1 MPVYEYSDSDNNF
14 FSAETTDIQRPE
26 PKFGDEKLPTWTEAL
41 NPFSENKV
49 LSDVRDASFRT
60 DNTLGSYL
68 AFTSFNHF
76 EDVEGYN
83 PFENEDEL
91 SGYEGYADKFIHS
104 GSPQETIAI
113 KERINREI
121 QDRKLNTEAGGAGII
136 TSGIM
141 SLLDPVN
148 WAAMSLPFGTMVRGG
163 SIASTAGKFALAN
176 AAGGTIT
183 EAVLSS
189 TQQTRTVE
197 ESLFNIGADAVIGGI
212 LGSAAQLVKNRGKL
226 GDSFKNDLLG
236 EQQIQPQNIP
246 NNIPGD
252 RSIGAAEVFDTTLE
266 QEAMRGPSFINKTT
280 SVSPTGRLGQSPSKA
295 SRQYNQQL
303 AENNFTYEKNIEGIA
318 TPAAVETKVR
328 GYEALIYKQVEST
341 NDHFIAFKKSGGI
354 FNDKKL
360 NYIEFSEQVGDA
372 MRNGDRHAIPE
383 IAEAARSIRPIV
395 ESTRDIMIELGIL
408 DKNVKVS
415 TAESY
420 FPRIYKFDKI
430 ISDRTKFKKIL
441 ADYLEETNQ
450 IAVNKAQGSLDKAV
464 AGIERAE
471 NARPAA
477 DKLGAEIR
485 EAESWSGKKTELLSE
500 VDKNIRLIGEKQAV
514 ADELNTLKGLDKQ
527 TKKQAKRQSQ
537 LERKLSAID
546 SAEQT
551 LPKLQRHLEILDKPR
566 QFRNEHARL
575 SRHANSLTRF
585 DRRRQAAMRRM
596 EPMDREGLEA
606 AADDIINKIIGAPS
620 GIVSRELI
628 PDGLTK
634 HAGFTKARTLNIPDE
649 RIKDFLESDVNYVM
663 ENYIRQVAPE
673 IELTKQFGRV
683 DMADQIKAI
692 TDDYSRMISEFRHPK
707 RESIEKKLASAKF
720 DKDKAKFAKQLDK
733 ISKEESK
740 SRAKLEKRRDADLRD
755 IRAMR
760 DRLLGTYGAPK
771 DPASFFVRAG
781 RVARHVNFLRLLGGM
796 TLSSLPDM
804 ARPIMQHGLRSS
816 LKPLG
821 KMLTNISAMRIAKAD
836 LREMGIGLEYV
847 LSSRS
852 KAFADLSD
860 PYSRRS
866 FLERGLTWSSQKF
879 GNLTLMNQYTDVM
892 KMWTGLI
899 TQSKVL
905 NAAKAVAGGK
915 KLSKKEITKLAHIGI
930 DESMLHRIAEQYS
943 RHGEDLDG
951 LLTGHS
957 HLWDDRVVREAFQSA
972 ILKDVRTTVITPGI
986 GDTPLMMSS
995 ELGKIVMQFK
1005 TFFFATHNRALVSG
1019 IQSGD
1024 ASFYYGALLQVG
1036 LGALVYVLKS
1046 MLAGRDINTEPA
1058 NLVKEGLDWSGMM
1071 GWLGEP
1077 NNVLENLSG
1086 GTYGMSA
1093 LFGAPP
1099 ASRYQSRNGI
1109 GALLGPTFDLGGDI
1123 KNITAGVLNGEFG
1136 DREVRSSRKLLPFQ
1150 NLLYLAPLLNQVED
1164 QLK

>member
-1 MPVYEYSDSDNNF
+1 MPIYEMEPERILPADVNAIQQPEPVYGDN
-14 FSAETTDIQRPE
+14 
-26 PKFGDEKLPTWTEAL
+26 EKPSWYAPL
-41 NPFSENKV
+41 NPLDDSNETKR
-49 LSDVRDASFRT
+49 LRDAAFRI
-60 DNTLGSYL
+60 DNSVGSL
-68 AFTSFNHF
+68 IATMPFNQF
-76 EDVEGYN
+76 EAVDGYN
-83 PFENEDEL
+83 PFEDDNTL
-91 SGYEGYADKFIHS
+91 AGYEDYADAFIHS
-104 GSPQETIAI
+104 QSPLETSAI
-113 KERINREI
+113 KQRIDRQI
-121 QDRKLNTEAGGAGII
+121 QDRTLLAEAGGAGF
-136 TSGIM
+136 TS
-141 SLLDPVN
+141 SLAMGVIDPINV
-148 WAAMSLPFGTMVRGG
+148 AATFIPGGLAVRGG
-163 SIASTAGKFALAN
+163 SVARTAGTLALSN
-176 AAGGTIT
+176 AGAG
-183 EAVLSS
+183 VLSETALS
-189 TQQTRTVE
+189 ATQETRTLT
-197 ESLFNIGADAVIGGI
+197 ESALNVAFDATLGGVM
-212 LGSAAQLVKNRGKL
+212 GSAIQLVKNRGALAAK
-226 GDSFKNDLLG
+226 FRNDVIG
-236 EQQIQPQNIP
+236 EQQTQPQNIP

-266 QEAMRGPSFINKTT
+266 QEAIKGPSFVNRTMN
-280 SVSPTGRLGQSPSKA
+280 VSPVGRVAQSPSKIA
-295 SRQYNQQL
+295 RQVNQQL
-303 AENNFTYEKNIEGIA
+303 TENNFTYAKNEEGIA
-318 TPAAVETKVR
+318 SFGAVETAVR
-328 GYEALIYKQVEST
+328 RFDALVYKQVEST
-341 NDHFIAFKKSGGI
+341 RDYYKQYKQAARTGG
-354 FNDKKL
+354 DTRMSH
-360 NYIEFSEQVGDA
+360 IEFSEAVGDA
-372 MRNGDRHAIPE
+372 MRNGDQHAIPQV
-383 IAEAARSIRPIV
+383 AEAARAIRPIV
-395 ESTRDIMIELGIL
+395 EQTKNHMVELGIL
-408 DKNVKVS
+408 REGVKVT

-430 ISDRTKFKKIL
+430 LSDRSEFKKVI
-441 ADYLEETNQ
+441 ADWLGETNQ

-477 DKLGAEIR
+477 EKLGAEIR

-514 ADELNTLKGLDKQ
+514 ADELSALKGLDKQ
-527 TKKQAKRQSQ
+527 TKKQAKRQAQ

-596 EPMDREGLEA
+596 EPMAREELEA
-606 AADDIINKIIGAPS
+606 AADDIINKIIGAPA
-620 GIVSRELI
+620 GIVPGELI

-673 IELTKQFGRV
+673 IELTKRFGRV
-683 DMADQIKAI
+683 DMDGQIKAI
-692 TDDYSRMISEFRHPK
+692 TEDYNRLISEAATPK
-707 RESIEKKLASAKF
+707 E
-720 DKDKAKFAKQLDK
+720 
-733 ISKEESK
+733 
-740 SRAKLEKRRDADLRD
+740 RAKLEKRREADLRD

-796 TLSSLPDM
+796 TISSLPDM
-804 ARPIMQHGLRSS
+804 ARPIMQHGLRSA

-821 KMLTNISAMRIAKAD
+821 KMMTDISKMRIAKED
-836 LREMGIGLEYV
+836 LREMGIGLEYA

-852 KAFADLSD
+852 KVIADLND

-866 FLERGLTWSSQKF
+866 FLERGLEWSSQKF
-879 GNLTLMNQYTDVM
+879 GNFTLMNQYTDTM
-892 KMWTGLI
+892 KMWSGLI

-930 DESMLHRIAEQYS
+930 DESMLHRIADQYS

-1036 LGALVYVLKS
+1036 LGSLVYVLKS
-1046 MLAGRDINTEPA
+1046 MMAGREINTDPA

-1093 LFGAPP
+1093 MFGGPP

-1123 KNITAGVLNGEFG
+1123 KNITAGVLNGEFD
-1136 DREVRSSRKLLPFQ
+1136 DREVRSVRKLLPFQ
-1150 NLLYLAPLLNQVED
+1150 NLFYLAPLLNQVEE
-1164 QLK
+1164 QMK

>member
-1 MPVYEYSDSDNNF
+1 MPIYEMEPERILPADVNAIQQPEPVYGDN
-14 FSAETTDIQRPE
+14 
-26 PKFGDEKLPTWTEAL
+26 EKPSWYAPL
-41 NPFSENKV
+41 NPLDDSNETKR
-49 LSDVRDASFRT
+49 LRDAAFRI
-60 DNTLGSYL
+60 DNSVGSL
-68 AFTSFNHF
+68 IATIPFNQF
-76 EDVEGYN
+76 EAVEGYN
-83 PFENEDEL
+83 PFEDDNTL
-91 SGYEGYADKFIHS
+91 AGYEDYADAFIHS
-104 GSPQETIAI
+104 QSPLETSAI
-113 KERINREI
+113 KQRIDRQI
-121 QDRKLNTEAGGAGII
+121 QDRKLLAEAGGAGF
-136 TSGIM
+136 TS
-141 SLLDPVN
+141 SLAMGVIDPINV
-148 WAAMSLPFGTMVRGG
+148 AATFIPGGLAVRGG
-163 SIASTAGKFALAN
+163 SVARTAGTLALSN
-176 AAGGTIT
+176 AGAG
-183 EAVLSS
+183 VLSETALS
-189 TQQTRTVE
+189 ATQETRTLT
-197 ESLFNIGADAVIGGI
+197 ESALNVAFDATLGGVM
-212 LGSAAQLVKNRGKL
+212 GSAIQLVKNRGALAAK
-226 GDSFKNDLLG
+226 FRNDVIG
-236 EQQIQPQNIP
+236 EQQTQPQNIP

-266 QEAMRGPSFINKTT
+266 QEAIKGPSFVNRTMN
-280 SVSPTGRLGQSPSKA
+280 VSPVGRVAQSPSKIA
-295 SRQYNQQL
+295 RQVNQQL
-303 AENNFTYEKNIEGIA
+303 AENNFTYAKNEEGIA
-318 TPAAVETKVR
+318 SFGAVETAVR
-328 GYEALIYKQVEST
+328 RFDALIYKQVEST
-341 NDHFIAFKKSGGI
+341 RDYYKQYKQAARTGG
-354 FNDKKL
+354 DTRMSH
-360 NYIEFSEQVGDA
+360 IEFSEAVGDA
-372 MRNGDRHAIPE
+372 MRNGDQHAIPQV
-383 IAEAARSIRPIV
+383 AEAARAIRPIV
-395 ESTRDIMIELGIL
+395 EQTKNHMVELGIL
-408 DKNVKVS
+408 REGVKVT

-430 ISDRTKFKKIL
+430 LSDRSEFKKVI
-441 ADYLEETNQ
+441 ADWLGETNQ
-450 IAVNKAQGSLDKAV
+450 IAVNKAQGSLDKVV

-477 DKLGAEIR
+477 EKLGAEIR

-514 ADELNTLKGLDKQ
+514 ADELSALRRLDKQ
-527 TKKQAKRQSQ
+527 TKKQAKRQAK

-546 SAEQT
+546 SAEQS

-596 EPMDREGLEA
+596 EPMAREELEA
-606 AADDIINKIIGAPS
+606 AADDIINKIIGAPA
-620 GIVSRELI
+620 GIVPGELI

-673 IELTKQFGRV
+673 IELTKRFGRV
-683 DMADQIKAI
+683 DMDGQIKAI
-692 TDDYSRMISEFRHPK
+692 TDDYNRLISEAATPK
-707 RESIEKKLASAKF
+707 E
-720 DKDKAKFAKQLDK
+720 
-733 ISKEESK
+733 
-740 SRAKLEKRRDADLRD
+740 RAKLEKRREADLRD

-796 TLSSLPDM
+796 TISSLPDM
-804 ARPIMQHGLRSS
+804 ARPVMQHGLRSA

-821 KMLTNISAMRIAKAD
+821 KMMTDISKMRIAKAD
-836 LREMGIGLEYV
+836 LREMGIGLEYA

-852 KAFADLSD
+852 KVIADLND

-866 FLERGLTWSSQKF
+866 FLERGLEWSSQKF
-879 GNLTLMNQYTDVM
+879 GNFTLMNQYTDTM
-892 KMWTGLI
+892 KMWSGLI

-905 NAAKAVAGGK
+905 NAANAVAGGK

-930 DESMLHRIAEQYS
+930 DESMLHRIADQYS

-1036 LGALVYVLKS
+1036 LGSLVYVLKS
-1046 MLAGRDINTEPA
+1046 MMAGREINTDPA

-1093 LFGAPP
+1093 MFGGPP

-1123 KNITAGVLNGEFG
+1123 KNITAGVLNGEFD
-1136 DREVRSSRKLLPFQ
+1136 DREVRSVRKLLPFQ
-1150 NLLYLAPLLNQVED
+1150 NLFYLAPLLNQVEE
-1164 QLK
+1164 QMK

>member
-1 MPVYEYSDSDNNF
+1 MPIYEMEPEHILSADVNAIQQPEPVYGDN
-14 FSAETTDIQRPE
+14 
-26 PKFGDEKLPTWTEAL
+26 EKPSWYAPL
-41 NPFSENKV
+41 NPLDDSNETKR
-49 LSDVRDASFRT
+49 LRDAAFRI
-60 DNTLGSYL
+60 DNSVGSL
-68 AFTSFNHF
+68 IATIPFNQF
-76 EDVEGYN
+76 EAVEGYN
-83 PFENEDEL
+83 PFEDDNTL
-91 SGYEGYADKFIHS
+91 AGYEDYADAFIHS
-104 GSPQETIAI
+104 QSPLETSAI
-113 KERINREI
+113 KQRIDRQI
-121 QDRKLNTEAGGAGII
+121 QDRTLLAEAGGAGF
-136 TSGIM
+136 TS
-141 SLLDPVN
+141 SLAMGVIDPINV
-148 WAAMSLPFGTMVRGG
+148 AATFIPGGLAVRGG
-163 SIASTAGKFALAN
+163 SVARTAGTLALSN
-176 AAGGTIT
+176 AGAG
-183 EAVLSS
+183 VLSETALS
-189 TQQTRTVE
+189 ATQETRTLT
-197 ESLFNIGADAVIGGI
+197 ESAFNVAFDATLGGVM
-212 LGSAAQLVKNRGKL
+212 GSAIQLVKNRGALASK
-226 GDSFKNDLLG
+226 FRNDVIG
-236 EQQIQPQNIP
+236 EQQTQPQNIP

-252 RSIGAAEVFDTTLE
+252 RSIGAAEVFNTTLE
-266 QEAMRGPSFINKTT
+266 QEAIKGPSFVNRTMN
-280 SVSPTGRLGQSPSKA
+280 VSPVGRVAQSPSKIA
-295 SRQYNQQL
+295 RQVNQQL
-303 AENNFTYEKNIEGIA
+303 AENNFTYAKNEEGIA
-318 TPAAVETKVR
+318 SFGAVETAVR
-328 GYEALIYKQVEST
+328 RFDALIYKQVEST
-341 NDHFIAFKKSGGI
+341 RDYYKQYKQAARTGG
-354 FNDKKL
+354 DTRMSH
-360 NYIEFSEQVGDA
+360 IEFSEAVGDA
-372 MRNGDRHAIPE
+372 MRNGDQHAIPQV
-383 IAEAARSIRPIV
+383 AEAARAIRPIV
-395 ESTRDIMIELGIL
+395 EQTKNHMVELGIL
-408 DKNVKVS
+408 REGVKVT

-430 ISDRTKFKKIL
+430 LSDRSEFKKVI
-441 ADYLEETNQ
+441 ADWLGETNQ

-514 ADELNTLKGLDKQ
+514 TDELSALRGLEKQ
-527 TKKQAKRQSQ
+527 TKKQAKRQAQ

-566 QFRNEHARL
+566 QFRNEHAKL
-575 SRHANSLTRF
+575 ARHANSLTRF

-596 EPMDREGLEA
+596 EPMAREELEA
-606 AADDIINKIIGAPS
+606 AADDIINKIIGAPA
-620 GIVSRELI
+620 GIVPGDLI

-673 IELTKQFGRV
+673 IELTKRFGRV
-683 DMADQIKAI
+683 DMDGQIKAI
-692 TDDYSRMISEFRHPK
+692 TEDYNRLISE
-707 RESIEKKLASAKF
+707 AAT
-720 DKDKAKFAKQLDK
+720 
-733 ISKEESK
+733 SKE
-740 SRAKLEKRRDADLRD
+740 RAKLEKRRDADLRD

-796 TLSSLPDM
+796 TISSLPDM
-804 ARPIMQHGLRSS
+804 ARPIMQHGLRSA

-821 KMLTNISAMRIAKAD
+821 KMMTDISKMRIAKAD
-836 LREMGIGLEYV
+836 LREMGIGLEYA

-852 KAFADLSD
+852 KVIADLND

-866 FLERGLTWSSQKF
+866 FLERGLEWSSQKF
-879 GNLTLMNQYTDVM
+879 GNFTLMNQYTDTM
-892 KMWTGLI
+892 KMWSGLI

-930 DESMLHRIAEQYS
+930 DESMLHRIADQYS

-957 HLWDDRVVREAFQSA
+957 HMWDDRVVREAFQSA

-1036 LGALVYVLKS
+1036 LGSLVYVLKS
-1046 MLAGRDINTEPA
+1046 MMAGREINTDPA

-1093 LFGAPP
+1093 MFGGPP

-1123 KNITAGVLNGEFG
+1123 KNITAGVLNGEFD
-1136 DREVRSSRKLLPFQ
+1136 DREVRSVRKLLPFQ
-1150 NLLYLAPLLNQVED
+1150 NLFYLAPLLNQVEE
-1164 QLK
+1164 QMK

>member
-1 MPVYEYSDSDNNF
+1 MPIYEMEPERILLADVNAIQQPEPVYGDN
-14 FSAETTDIQRPE
+14 
-26 PKFGDEKLPTWTEAL
+26 EKPSWYAPL
-41 NPFSENKV
+41 NPLDDSNETKR
-49 LSDVRDASFRT
+49 LRDAAFRI
-60 DNTLGSYL
+60 DNSIGSL
-68 AFTSFNHF
+68 IATMPFNQF
-76 EDVEGYN
+76 EAVDGYN
-83 PFENEDEL
+83 PFEDDNTL
-91 SGYEGYADKFIHS
+91 AGYEDYADAFIHS
-104 GSPQETIAI
+104 QSPLETSAI
-113 KERINREI
+113 KQRIDRQI
-121 QDRKLNTEAGGAGII
+121 QDRKLLAEAGGAGF
-136 TSGIM
+136 TS
-141 SLLDPVN
+141 SLAMGVIDPINV
-148 WAAMSLPFGTMVRGG
+148 AATFIPGGLAVRGG
-163 SIASTAGKFALAN
+163 SVARTAGTLALSN
-176 AAGGTIT
+176 AGAG
-183 EAVLSS
+183 VLSETALS
-189 TQQTRTVE
+189 ATQETRTLT
-197 ESLFNIGADAVIGGI
+197 ESALNVTFDATLGGVM
-212 LGSAAQLVKNRGKL
+212 GSAIQLVKNRGALAAK
-226 GDSFKNDLLG
+226 FRNDVIG
-236 EQQIQPQNIP
+236 EQQTQPQNIP

-266 QEAMRGPSFINKTT
+266 QEAIKGPSFVNRTMN
-280 SVSPTGRLGQSPSKA
+280 VSPVGRVAQSPSKIA
-295 SRQYNQQL
+295 RQVNQQL
-303 AENNFTYEKNIEGIA
+303 AENNFTYAKNEEGIA
-318 TPAAVETKVR
+318 SFGAVETAVR
-328 GYEALIYKQVEST
+328 RFDALVYKQVEST
-341 NDHFIAFKKSGGI
+341 RDYYKQYKQAARTGG
-354 FNDKKL
+354 DTRMSH
-360 NYIEFSEQVGDA
+360 IEFSEAVGDA
-372 MRNGDRHAIPE
+372 MRNGDQHAIPQV
-383 IAEAARSIRPIV
+383 AEAARAIRPIV
-395 ESTRDIMIELGIL
+395 EQTKNHMVELGIL
-408 DKNVKVS
+408 REGVKVT

-430 ISDRTKFKKIL
+430 LSDRSEFKKVI
-441 ADYLEETNQ
+441 ADWLGETNQ

-477 DKLGAEIR
+477 EKLGAEIR

-514 ADELNTLKGLDKQ
+514 ADEISALRGLDKQ
-527 TKKQAKRQSQ
+527 TKKQAKRQAQ

-546 SAEQT
+546 SAEQS

-566 QFRNEHARL
+566 QFRNEYARL

-596 EPMDREGLEA
+596 EPMAREELEA
-606 AADDIINKIIGAPS
+606 AADDIINKIIGAPA
-620 GIVSRELI
+620 GIVPGELI

-673 IELTKQFGRV
+673 IELTKRFGRV
-683 DMADQIKAI
+683 DMDGQIKAI
-692 TDDYSRMISEFRHPK
+692 TEDYNRLISEAATPK
-707 RESIEKKLASAKF
+707 E
-720 DKDKAKFAKQLDK
+720 
-733 ISKEESK
+733 
-740 SRAKLEKRRDADLRD
+740 RAKLEKRRDADLRD

-771 DPASFFVRAG
+771 DPSSFFVRAG

-796 TLSSLPDM
+796 TISSLPDM
-804 ARPIMQHGLRSS
+804 ARPIMQHGLRSA

-821 KMLTNISAMRIAKAD
+821 KMMTDISKMRIAKAD
-836 LREMGIGLEYV
+836 LREMGIGLEYA

-852 KAFADLSD
+852 KVIADLND

-866 FLERGLTWSSQKF
+866 FLERGLEWSSQKF
-879 GNLTLMNQYTDVM
+879 GNFTLMNQYTDTM
-892 KMWTGLI
+892 KMWSGLI

-905 NAAKAVAGGK
+905 NAANAIAGGK

-930 DESMLHRIAEQYS
+930 DESMLHRIADQYS

-957 HLWDDRVVREAFQSA
+957 HLWDDRVVREVFQSA

-1036 LGALVYVLKS
+1036 LGSLVYVLKS
-1046 MLAGRDINTEPA
+1046 MMAGREINTDPA
-1058 NLVKEGLDWSGMM
+1058 NLVKEGLDWSGML

-1093 LFGAPP
+1093 MFGGPP

-1123 KNITAGVLNGEFG
+1123 KNITAGVLNGEFD
-1136 DREVRSSRKLLPFQ
+1136 DREVRSVRKLLPFQ
-1150 NLLYLAPLLNQVED
+1150 NLFYLAPFLNQVEE
-1164 QLK
+1164 QMK

>member
-1 MPVYEYSDSDNNF
+1 MPIYEMEPEHILSADVNAIQQPEPVYGDN
-14 FSAETTDIQRPE
+14 
-26 PKFGDEKLPTWTEAL
+26 EKLSWYAPL
-41 NPFSENKV
+41 NPLDDSNETKR
-49 LSDVRDASFRT
+49 LRDAAFRI
-60 DNTLGSYL
+60 DNSVGSL
-68 AFTSFNHF
+68 IATIPFNQF
-76 EDVEGYN
+76 EAVEGYN
-83 PFENEDEL
+83 PFEDDNTL
-91 SGYEGYADKFIHS
+91 AGYEDYADAFIHS
-104 GSPQETIAI
+104 QSPLETSAI
-113 KERINREI
+113 KQRIDRQI
-121 QDRKLNTEAGGAGII
+121 QDRTLLAEAGGAGF
-136 TSGIM
+136 TS
-141 SLLDPVN
+141 SLAMGVIDPINV
-148 WAAMSLPFGTMVRGG
+148 AATFIPGGLAVRGG
-163 SIASTAGKFALAN
+163 SVARTAGTLALSN
-176 AAGGTIT
+176 AGAG
-183 EAVLSS
+183 VLSETALS
-189 TQQTRTVE
+189 ATQETRTLT
-197 ESLFNIGADAVIGGI
+197 ESALNVAFDATLGGVM
-212 LGSAAQLVKNRGKL
+212 GSAIQLVKNRGALSAK
-226 GDSFKNDLLG
+226 FRNDVIG
-236 EQQIQPQNIP
+236 EQQTQPQNIP

-266 QEAMRGPSFINKTT
+266 QEAIKGPSFVNRTMN
-280 SVSPTGRLGQSPSKA
+280 VSPVGRVAQSPSKIA
-295 SRQYNQQL
+295 RQVNQQL
-303 AENNFTYEKNIEGIA
+303 AENNFTYAKNEEGIA
-318 TPAAVETKVR
+318 SFGAVETAVR
-328 GYEALIYKQVEST
+328 RFDALVYKQVEST
-341 NDHFIAFKKSGGI
+341 RDYYKQYKQAARTGG
-354 FNDKKL
+354 DTRMSH
-360 NYIEFSEQVGDA
+360 IEFSEAVGDA
-372 MRNGDRHAIPE
+372 MRNGDQHAIPQV
-383 IAEAARSIRPIV
+383 AEAARAIRPIV
-395 ESTRDIMIELGIL
+395 EQTKNHMVELGIL
-408 DKNVKVS
+408 REGVKVT

-430 ISDRTKFKKIL
+430 LSDRSEFKKVI
-441 ADYLEETNQ
+441 ADWLGETNQ

-477 DKLGAEIR
+477 EKLGAEIR

-514 ADELNTLKGLDKQ
+514 ADELSALRRLDKQ
-527 TKKQAKRQSQ
+527 TKKQAKRQAQ

-546 SAEQT
+546 SAEQS

-585 DRRRQAAMRRM
+585 DRRRQVAMRRM

-606 AADDIINKIIGAPS
+606 AADDIINKIIGAPA
-620 GIVSRELI
+620 GIVPGELI

-673 IELTKQFGRV
+673 IELTKRFGRV
-683 DMADQIKAI
+683 DMDGQIKAI
-692 TDDYSRMISEFRHPK
+692 TEDYNRLISEAVTPK
-707 RESIEKKLASAKF
+707 E
-720 DKDKAKFAKQLDK
+720 
-733 ISKEESK
+733 
-740 SRAKLEKRRDADLRD
+740 RAKLEKRREADLRD

-796 TLSSLPDM
+796 TISSLPDM
-804 ARPIMQHGLRSS
+804 ARPIMQHGLRSA

-821 KMLTNISAMRIAKAD
+821 KMMTDISKMRIAKAD
-836 LREMGIGLEYV
+836 LREMGIGLEYA

-852 KAFADLSD
+852 KVIADLND

-866 FLERGLTWSSQKF
+866 FLERGLEWSSQKF
-879 GNLTLMNQYTDVM
+879 GNFTLMNQYTDTM
-892 KMWTGLI
+892 KMWSGLI

-905 NAAKAVAGGK
+905 NAAKAIAGGK
-915 KLSKKEITKLAHIGI
+915 KLSKKEITKLGHIGI
-930 DESMLHRIAEQYS
+930 DESMLRRIAEQYS
-943 RHGEDLDG
+943 RHGEDLG
-951 LLTGHS
+951 GMLTGHS
-957 HLWDDRVVREAFQSA
+957 HLWDDRVVREAFQNA
-972 ILKDVRTTVITPGI
+972 VLKDVRTTVITPGI

-1036 LGALVYVLKS
+1036 LGSLVYVLKS
-1046 MLAGRDINTEPA
+1046 MMAGREINTDPA

-1093 LFGAPP
+1093 MFGGPP

-1123 KNITAGVLNGEFG
+1123 KNITAGVLNGEFD
-1136 DREVRSSRKLLPFQ
+1136 DREVRSVRKLLPFQ
-1150 NLLYLAPLLNQVED
+1150 NLFYLAPLLNQVEE

>member
-1 MPVYEYSDSDNNF
+1 MPIYEMEPERILPADVNAIQQPEPVYGDN
-14 FSAETTDIQRPE
+14 
-26 PKFGDEKLPTWTEAL
+26 EKPSWYAPL
-41 NPFSENKV
+41 NPLDDSNETKR
-49 LSDVRDASFRT
+49 LRDAAFRI
-60 DNTLGSYL
+60 DNSVGSL
-68 AFTSFNHF
+68 IATMPFNQF
-76 EDVEGYN
+76 EAVDGYN
-83 PFENEDEL
+83 PFEDDNTL
-91 SGYEGYADKFIHS
+91 AGYEDYADAFIHS
-104 GSPQETIAI
+104 QSPLETSAI
-113 KERINREI
+113 KQRIDRQI
-121 QDRKLNTEAGGAGII
+121 QDRKLLAEAGGAGF
-136 TSGIM
+136 TS
-141 SLLDPVN
+141 SLAMGVIDPINV
-148 WAAMSLPFGTMVRGG
+148 AATFIPGGLAVRGG
-163 SIASTAGKFALAN
+163 SVARTAGTLALSN
-176 AAGGTIT
+176 AGAG
-183 EAVLSS
+183 VLSETALS
-189 TQQTRTVE
+189 ATQETRTLT
-197 ESLFNIGADAVIGGI
+197 ESALNVTFDATLGGVM
-212 LGSAAQLVKNRGKL
+212 GSAIQLVKNRGALAAK
-226 GDSFKNDLLG
+226 FRNDVIG
-236 EQQIQPQNIP
+236 EQQTQPQNIP

-266 QEAMRGPSFINKTT
+266 QEAIKGPSFVNRTMN
-280 SVSPTGRLGQSPSKA
+280 VSPVGRVAQSPSKIA
-295 SRQYNQQL
+295 RQVNQQL
-303 AENNFTYEKNIEGIA
+303 AENNFTYAKNEEGIA
-318 TPAAVETKVR
+318 SFGAVETAVR
-328 GYEALIYKQVEST
+328 RFDALVYKQVEST
-341 NDHFIAFKKSGGI
+341 RDYYKQYKQAARTGG
-354 FNDKKL
+354 DTRMSH
-360 NYIEFSEQVGDA
+360 IEFSEAVGDA
-372 MRNGDRHAIPE
+372 MRNGDQHAIPQV
-383 IAEAARSIRPIV
+383 AEAARAIRPIV
-395 ESTRDIMIELGIL
+395 EQTKNNMVELGIL
-408 DKNVKVS
+408 REGVKVT

-430 ISDRTKFKKIL
+430 LSDRSEFKKVI
-441 ADYLEETNQ
+441 ADWLGETNQ

-477 DKLGAEIR
+477 EKLGAEIR

-514 ADELNTLKGLDKQ
+514 ADELSALRGLDKQ
-527 TKKQAKRQSQ
+527 TKKQAKRQAQ

-596 EPMDREGLEA
+596 EPMAREELEA
-606 AADDIINKIIGAPS
+606 AADDIINKIIGAPA
-620 GIVSRELI
+620 GIVPGELI

-673 IELTKQFGRV
+673 IELTKRFGRV
-683 DMADQIKAI
+683 DMDGQIKAI
-692 TDDYSRMISEFRHPK
+692 TEDYNRLISEAATPK
-707 RESIEKKLASAKF
+707 E
-720 DKDKAKFAKQLDK
+720 
-733 ISKEESK
+733 
-740 SRAKLEKRRDADLRD
+740 RAKLEKRRDADLRD

-796 TLSSLPDM
+796 TISSLPDM
-804 ARPIMQHGLRSS
+804 ARPIMQHGLRSA

-821 KMLTNISAMRIAKAD
+821 KMMTDISKMRIAKAD
-836 LREMGIGLEYV
+836 LREMGIGLEYA

-852 KAFADLSD
+852 KVIADLND

-866 FLERGLTWSSQKF
+866 FLERGLEWSSQKF
-879 GNLTLMNQYTDVM
+879 GNFTLMNQYTDTM
-892 KMWTGLI
+892 KMWSGLI

-905 NAAKAVAGGK
+905 NAANVVAGGK

-930 DESMLHRIAEQYS
+930 DESMLHRIADQYR

-957 HLWDDRVVREAFQSA
+957 HLWDDRVVREAFQNA
-972 ILKDVRTTVITPGI
+972 VLKDVRTTVITPGI

-1036 LGALVYVLKS
+1036 LGSLVYVLKS
-1046 MLAGRDINTEPA
+1046 MMAGREINTDPA

-1093 LFGAPP
+1093 MFGGPP

-1123 KNITAGVLNGEFG
+1123 KNITAGVLNGEFD
-1136 DREVRSSRKLLPFQ
+1136 DREVRSVRKLLPFQ
-1150 NLLYLAPLLNQVED
+1150 NLFYLAPLLNQVEE

>member
-1 MPVYEYSDSDNNF
+1 MPIYEMEPERVLSADVNAMQQPEPVYGDN
-14 FSAETTDIQRPE
+14 
-26 PKFGDEKLPTWTEAL
+26 EKPSWYAPL
-41 NPFSENKV
+41 NPLDDSNETKR
-49 LSDVRDASFRT
+49 LRDAAFRI
-60 DNTLGSYL
+60 DNSIGSL
-68 AFTSFNHF
+68 IATIPFNQF
-76 EDVEGYN
+76 EAVEGYN
-83 PFENEDEL
+83 PFEDDNTL
-91 SGYEGYADKFIHS
+91 AGYEDYADAFIHS
-104 GSPQETIAI
+104 QSPLETSAI
-113 KERINREI
+113 KQRIDRQI
-121 QDRKLNTEAGGAGII
+121 QDRTLLAEAGGAGF
-136 TSGIM
+136 TS
-141 SLLDPVN
+141 SLAMGVIDPINV
-148 WAAMSLPFGTMVRGG
+148 AATFIPGGLAVRGG
-163 SIASTAGKFALAN
+163 SVARTAGTLALSN
-176 AAGGTIT
+176 AAAG
-183 EAVLSS
+183 VLSETALS
-189 TQQTRTVE
+189 ATQETRTLT
-197 ESLFNIGADAVIGGI
+197 ESALNVAFDATLGGVM
-212 LGSAAQLVKNRGKL
+212 GSAIQLVKNRGALAAK
-226 GDSFKNDLLG
+226 FRNDVIG
-236 EQQIQPQNIP
+236 EQQTQPQNIP

-266 QEAMRGPSFINKTT
+266 QEAIKGPSFVNRTMN
-280 SVSPTGRLGQSPSKA
+280 VSPVGRVAQSPSKIA
-295 SRQYNQQL
+295 RQVNQQL
-303 AENNFTYEKNIEGIA
+303 AENNFTYAKNEEGIA
-318 TPAAVETKVR
+318 SFGAVETAVR
-328 GYEALIYKQVEST
+328 RFDALIYKQVEST
-341 NDHFIAFKKSGGI
+341 RDYYKQYKQAARTGGDTRMSHI
-354 FNDKKL
+354 Q
-360 NYIEFSEQVGDA
+360 FSEAVGDA
-372 MRNGDRHAIPE
+372 MRNGDQHAIPQV
-383 IAEAARSIRPIV
+383 AEAARAIRPIV
-395 ESTRDIMIELGIL
+395 EQTKDHMVELGIL
-408 DKNVKVS
+408 REGVKVT

-430 ISDRTKFKKIL
+430 LSDRSEFKKVI
-441 ADYLEETNQ
+441 ADWLGETNQ

-477 DKLGAEIR
+477 EKLGAEIR

-500 VDKNIRLIGEKQAV
+500 VDKNVRLIGEKQAV
-514 ADELNTLKGLDKQ
+514 TDELSALIGLEKQ
-527 TKKQAKRQSQ
+527 TKKQAKRQAQ

-546 SAEQT
+546 NAEQT

-596 EPMDREGLEA
+596 EPMAREELEA
-606 AADDIINKIIGAPS
+606 AADDIINKIIGAPA
-620 GIVSRELI
+620 GIVPGELI

-673 IELTKQFGRV
+673 IELTKRFGRV
-683 DMADQIKAI
+683 DMDGQIKAI
-692 TDDYSRMISEFRHPK
+692 TEDYNRLISEAATPK
-707 RESIEKKLASAKF
+707 E
-720 DKDKAKFAKQLDK
+720 
-733 ISKEESK
+733 
-740 SRAKLEKRRDADLRD
+740 RAKLEKRRDADLRD

-796 TLSSLPDM
+796 TISSLPDM
-804 ARPIMQHGLRSS
+804 ARPIMQHGLRSA

-821 KMLTNISAMRIAKAD
+821 KMMTDISKMRIAKAD
-836 LREMGIGLEYV
+836 LREMGIGLEYA

-852 KAFADLSD
+852 KVIADLND

-866 FLERGLTWSSQKF
+866 FLERGLEWSSQKF
-879 GNLTLMNQYTDVM
+879 GNFTLMNQYTDTM
-892 KMWTGLI
+892 KMWSGLI

-930 DESMLHRIAEQYS
+930 DESMLHRIADQYS

-1036 LGALVYVLKS
+1036 LGSLVYVLKS
-1046 MLAGRDINTEPA
+1046 MMAGREINTDPA

-1093 LFGAPP
+1093 MFGGPP

-1123 KNITAGVLNGEFG
+1123 KNITAGVLNGEFD
-1136 DREVRSSRKLLPFQ
+1136 DREVRSVRKLLPFQ
-1150 NLLYLAPLLNQVED
+1150 NLFYLAPLLNQVEE
-1164 QLK
+1164 QMK

>member
-1 MPVYEYSDSDNNF
+1 MPIYEMEPERILPADVSAIQQHEPVYGDN
-14 FSAETTDIQRPE
+14 
-26 PKFGDEKLPTWTEAL
+26 EKPSWYAPL
-41 NPFSENKV
+41 NPLDDSNDTKR
-49 LSDVRDASFRT
+49 LRDAAFRI
-60 DNTLGSYL
+60 DNSVGSL
-68 AFTSFNHF
+68 IAAIPFNQF
-76 EDVEGYN
+76 EAVEGYN
-83 PFENEDEL
+83 PFEDDNTL
-91 SGYEGYADKFIHS
+91 AGYEDYADAFIHS
-104 GSPQETIAI
+104 QSPLETSAI
-113 KERINREI
+113 KQRIDRQI
-121 QDRKLNTEAGGAGII
+121 QDRTLLAEAGGAGF
-136 TSGIM
+136 TS
-141 SLLDPVN
+141 SLAMGVIDPINV
-148 WAAMSLPFGTMVRGG
+148 AATFIPGGLAVRGG
-163 SIASTAGKFALAN
+163 SVARTAGTLALSN
-176 AAGGTIT
+176 AGAG
-183 EAVLSS
+183 VLSETALS
-189 TQQTRTVE
+189 ATQETRTLT
-197 ESLFNIGADAVIGGI
+197 ESALNVAFDATLGGVM
-212 LGSAAQLVKNRGKL
+212 GSAIQLVKNRGALAAK
-226 GDSFKNDLLG
+226 FRNDVIG
-236 EQQIQPQNIP
+236 EQQTQPQNIP

-266 QEAMRGPSFINKTT
+266 QEAIKGPSFVNRTMN
-280 SVSPTGRLGQSPSKA
+280 VSPVGRVAQSPSKIA
-295 SRQYNQQL
+295 RQVNQQL
-303 AENNFTYEKNIEGIA
+303 AENNFTYAKNEEGIA
-318 TPAAVETKVR
+318 SFGAVETAVR
-328 GYEALIYKQVEST
+328 RFDALIYKQVEST
-341 NDHFIAFKKSGGI
+341 RDYYKQYKQAVRTGG
-354 FNDKKL
+354 DTRMSH
-360 NYIEFSEQVGDA
+360 IEFSEAVGDA
-372 MRNGDRHAIPE
+372 MRNGDQHAIPQV
-383 IAEAARSIRPIV
+383 AEAARAIRPIV
-395 ESTRDIMIELGIL
+395 EQTKNHMVELGIL
-408 DKNVKVS
+408 REGVKVT

-430 ISDRTKFKKIL
+430 LSDRSEFKKVI
-441 ADYLEETNQ
+441 ADWLGETNQ

-477 DKLGAEIR
+477 EKLGAEIR

-500 VDKNIRLIGEKQAV
+500 IDKNIRLIGEKQAV
-514 ADELNTLKGLDKQ
+514 TDELSALRGLEKQ
-527 TKKQAKRQSQ
+527 TKKQAKRQAQ

-551 LPKLQRHLEILDKPR
+551 LPKLQRHLDILDKPR

-596 EPMDREGLEA
+596 EPMAREEIEA
-606 AADDIINKIIGAPS
+606 AADDIINKIIGAPA
-620 GIVSRELI
+620 GIVPGELI

-673 IELTKQFGRV
+673 IELTKRFGRV
-683 DMADQIKAI
+683 DMDGQIKAI
-692 TDDYSRMISEFRHPK
+692 TEDYNRLISEAATPK
-707 RESIEKKLASAKF
+707 E
-720 DKDKAKFAKQLDK
+720 
-733 ISKEESK
+733 
-740 SRAKLEKRRDADLRD
+740 RAKLEKRREADLRD

-796 TLSSLPDM
+796 TISSLPDM
-804 ARPIMQHGLRSS
+804 ARPIMQHGLRSA

-821 KMLTNISAMRIAKAD
+821 KMMTDISKMRIAKAD
-836 LREMGIGLEYV
+836 LREMGIGLEYA

-852 KAFADLSD
+852 KVIADLND

-866 FLERGLTWSSQKF
+866 FLERGLEWSSQKF
-879 GNLTLMNQYTDVM
+879 GNFTLMNQYTDTM
-892 KMWTGLI
+892 KMWSGII

-905 NAAKAVAGGK
+905 NAANAVAGGK

-930 DESMLHRIAEQYS
+930 DESMLHRIADQYS

-1036 LGALVYVLKS
+1036 LGSLVYVLKS
-1046 MLAGRDINTEPA
+1046 MMAGREINTDPA

-1093 LFGAPP
+1093 MFGGPP

-1123 KNITAGVLNGEFG
+1123 KNITAGVLNGEFD
-1136 DREVRSSRKLLPFQ
+1136 DREVRSVRKLLPFQ
-1150 NLLYLAPLLNQVED
+1150 NLFYLAPLLNQVEE
-1164 QLK
+1164 QMK

>member
-1 MPVYEYSDSDNNF
+1 MPIYEMEPERILPADVNAMQQPEPVYGNN
-14 FSAETTDIQRPE
+14 
-26 PKFGDEKLPTWTEAL
+26 EKPSWYAPL
-41 NPFSENKV
+41 NPLDDSNETKR
-49 LSDVRDASFRT
+49 LRDAAFRI
-60 DNTLGSYL
+60 DNSVGSL
-68 AFTSFNHF
+68 IATMPFNQF
-76 EDVEGYN
+76 EAVEGYN
-83 PFENEDEL
+83 PFEDDNTL
-91 SGYEGYADKFIHS
+91 AGYEDYADAFIHS
-104 GSPQETIAI
+104 QSPLETSAI
-113 KERINREI
+113 KQRIDRQI
-121 QDRKLNTEAGGAGII
+121 QDRTLLAEAGGAGF
-136 TSGIM
+136 TS
-141 SLLDPVN
+141 SLAMGVIDPINV
-148 WAAMSLPFGTMVRGG
+148 AATFIPGGLAVRGG
-163 SIASTAGKFALAN
+163 SVARTAGTLALSN
-176 AAGGTIT
+176 AGAG
-183 EAVLSS
+183 VLSEAALS
-189 TQQTRTVE
+189 ATQETRTLT
-197 ESLFNIGADAVIGGI
+197 ESALNVAFDATLGGVM
-212 LGSAAQLVKNRGKL
+212 GSAIQLVKNRGALAAK
-226 GDSFKNDLLG
+226 FRNDVIG
-236 EQQIQPQNIP
+236 EQQTQPQNIP

-266 QEAMRGPSFINKTT
+266 QEAIKGPSFVNRTMN
-280 SVSPTGRLGQSPSKA
+280 VSPVGRVAQSPSKIA
-295 SRQYNQQL
+295 RQVNQQL
-303 AENNFTYEKNIEGIA
+303 AENNFTYAKNEEGIA
-318 TPAAVETKVR
+318 SFGAVETAVR
-328 GYEALIYKQVEST
+328 RFDALIYKQVEST
-341 NDHFIAFKKSGGI
+341 RDYYKQYKQAARTGG
-354 FNDKKL
+354 DTRMSH
-360 NYIEFSEQVGDA
+360 IEFSEAVGDA
-372 MRNGDRHAIPE
+372 MRNGDQHAIPQV
-383 IAEAARSIRPIV
+383 AEAARAIRPIV
-395 ESTRDIMIELGIL
+395 EQTKNHMVELGIL
-408 DKNVKVS
+408 REGVKVT

-430 ISDRTKFKKIL
+430 LSDRTAFKKVI
-441 ADYLEETNQ
+441 ADWLGEANQ

-477 DKLGAEIR
+477 EKLGAEIR

-500 VDKNIRLIGEKQAV
+500 VDKNVRLIGEKQAV
-514 ADELNTLKGLDKQ
+514 ADELSALRRLEKQ
-527 TKKQAKRQSQ
+527 TKKQAKRRAQ

-566 QFRNEHARL
+566 QFRNEYARL

-606 AADDIINKIIGAPS
+606 AADDIINKIIGAPA
-620 GIVSRELI
+620 GIVPGELI

-673 IELTKQFGRV
+673 IELTKRFGRV
-683 DMADQIKAI
+683 DMDGQIKAI
-692 TDDYSRMISEFRHPK
+692 TEDYNRLISEAATPK
-707 RESIEKKLASAKF
+707 E
-720 DKDKAKFAKQLDK
+720 
-733 ISKEESK
+733 
-740 SRAKLEKRRDADLRD
+740 RAKLEKRRDADLRD

-796 TLSSLPDM
+796 TISSLPDM
-804 ARPIMQHGLRSS
+804 ARPIMQHGLRSA

-821 KMLTNISAMRIAKAD
+821 KMMADISKMRIAKAD
-836 LREMGIGLEYV
+836 LREMGIGLEYA

-852 KAFADLSD
+852 KVIADLND

-866 FLERGLTWSSQKF
+866 FLERGLEWSSQKF
-879 GNLTLMNQYTDVM
+879 GNFTLMNQYTDTM
-892 KMWTGLI
+892 KMWSGLI

-905 NAAKAVAGGK
+905 NAAKSVAGGK

-930 DESMLHRIAEQYS
+930 DESMLHRIADQYS

-957 HLWDDRVVREAFQSA
+957 HLWDDRVVREVFQSA

-1036 LGALVYVLKS
+1036 LGSLVYVLKS
-1046 MLAGRDINTEPA
+1046 MMAGREINTDPA

-1077 NNVLENLSG
+1077 NNALENLSG

-1093 LFGAPP
+1093 MFGGPP

-1123 KNITAGVLNGEFG
+1123 KNITAGVLNGEFD
-1136 DREVRSSRKLLPFQ
+1136 DREVRSVRKLLPFQ
-1150 NLLYLAPLLNQVED
+1150 NLFYLAPLLNQVEE
-1164 QLK
+1164 QMK

>member
-1 MPVYEYSDSDNNF
+1 MPIYEMEPERILPADVNAIQQPEPVYGDN
-14 FSAETTDIQRPE
+14 
-26 PKFGDEKLPTWTEAL
+26 EKPSWYAPL
-41 NPFSENKV
+41 NPLDDSNDTKR
-49 LSDVRDASFRT
+49 LRDAAFRI
-60 DNTLGSYL
+60 DNSVGSL
-68 AFTSFNHF
+68 IATIPFNQF
-76 EDVEGYN
+76 EAVEGYN
-83 PFENEDEL
+83 PFEDDNTL
-91 SGYEGYADKFIHS
+91 AGYEDYADAFIHS
-104 GSPQETIAI
+104 QSPLETSAI
-113 KERINREI
+113 KQRIDRQI
-121 QDRKLNTEAGGAGII
+121 QDRTLLAEAGGAGF
-136 TSGIM
+136 TS
-141 SLLDPVN
+141 SLAMGMIDPINV
-148 WAAMSLPFGTMVRGG
+148 AATFIPGGLAVRGG
-163 SIASTAGKFALAN
+163 SVARTAGTLALSN
-176 AAGGTIT
+176 AGAG
-183 EAVLSS
+183 VLSETALS
-189 TQQTRTVE
+189 ATQETRTLT
-197 ESLFNIGADAVIGGI
+197 ESALNVAFDATLGGVM
-212 LGSAAQLVKNRGKL
+212 GSAIQLVKNRGALAAK
-226 GDSFKNDLLG
+226 FRNDVIG
-236 EQQIQPQNIP
+236 EQQTQPQNIP

-252 RSIGAAEVFDTTLE
+252 RSIGAAEVSDTTLE
-266 QEAMRGPSFINKTT
+266 QEAIKGPSFVNRTMN
-280 SVSPTGRLGQSPSKA
+280 VSPVGRVAQSPSKIA
-295 SRQYNQQL
+295 RQVNQQL
-303 AENNFTYEKNIEGIA
+303 AENNFTYAKNEEGIA
-318 TPAAVETKVR
+318 SFGAVETAVR
-328 GYEALIYKQVEST
+328 RFDALIYKQVEST
-341 NDHFIAFKKSGGI
+341 RDYYKQYKQAARTGG
-354 FNDKKL
+354 DTRMSH
-360 NYIEFSEQVGDA
+360 IEFSEAVGDA
-372 MRNGDRHAIPE
+372 MRNGDQHAIPQV
-383 IAEAARSIRPIV
+383 AEAARAIRPIV
-395 ESTRDIMIELGIL
+395 EQTKNHMVELGIL
-408 DKNVKVS
+408 REGVKVT

-430 ISDRTKFKKIL
+430 LSDRSEFKKVI
-441 ADYLEETNQ
+441 ADWLGETNQ

-514 ADELNTLKGLDKQ
+514 ADELSVLRRLDKQ
-527 TKKQAKRQSQ
+527 TKKQAKRQAQ

-546 SAEQT
+546 SAEQS

-606 AADDIINKIIGAPS
+606 AADDIINKIIGAPA
-620 GIVSRELI
+620 GIVPGELI

-673 IELTKQFGRV
+673 IELTKRFGRV
-683 DMADQIKAI
+683 DMDGQIKAI
-692 TDDYSRMISEFRHPK
+692 TEDYNRLISEAATPK
-707 RESIEKKLASAKF
+707 E
-720 DKDKAKFAKQLDK
+720 
-733 ISKEESK
+733 
-740 SRAKLEKRRDADLRD
+740 RAKLEKRREADLRD

-771 DPASFFVRAG
+771 DTASFFVRAG

-796 TLSSLPDM
+796 TISSLPDM
-804 ARPIMQHGLRSS
+804 ARPIMQHGLRSA

-821 KMLTNISAMRIAKAD
+821 KMMTDISKMRIAKAD
-836 LREMGIGLEYV
+836 LREMGIGLEYA

-852 KAFADLSD
+852 KVIADLND

-866 FLERGLTWSSQKF
+866 FLERGLEWSSQKF
-879 GNLTLMNQYTDVM
+879 GNFTLMNQYTDTM
-892 KMWTGLI
+892 KMWSGLI

-905 NAAKAVAGGK
+905 NAANVVAGGK

-930 DESMLHRIAEQYS
+930 DESMLHRIADQYS

-1036 LGALVYVLKS
+1036 LGSLVYVLKS
-1046 MLAGRDINTEPA
+1046 MMAGREINTDPA

-1093 LFGAPP
+1093 MFGGPP

-1123 KNITAGVLNGEFG
+1123 KNITAGVLNGEFD
-1136 DREVRSSRKLLPFQ
+1136 DREVRSVRKLLPFQ
-1150 NLLYLAPLLNQVED
+1150 NLFYLAPLLNQVEE
-1164 QLK
+1164 QMK

>member
-1 MPVYEYSDSDNNF
+1 MPIYEMEPERILPADVNAIQLPEPVYGDN
-14 FSAETTDIQRPE
+14 
-26 PKFGDEKLPTWTEAL
+26 EKPSWYAPL
-41 NPFSENKV
+41 NPLDDSNETKH
-49 LSDVRDASFRT
+49 LRDAAFRI
-60 DNTLGSYL
+60 DNSVGSL
-68 AFTSFNHF
+68 IATMPFNQF
-76 EDVEGYN
+76 EAVDGYN
-83 PFENEDEL
+83 PFEDDNTL
-91 SGYEGYADKFIHS
+91 AGYEDYADAFIHS
-104 GSPQETIAI
+104 QSPLETSAI
-113 KERINREI
+113 KQRIDRQI
-121 QDRKLNTEAGGAGII
+121 QDRKLLAEAGGAGF
-136 TSGIM
+136 TS
-141 SLLDPVN
+141 SLAMGVIDPINV
-148 WAAMSLPFGTMVRGG
+148 AATFIPGGLAVRGG
-163 SIASTAGKFALAN
+163 SVARTAGTLALSN
-176 AAGGTIT
+176 AGAG
-183 EAVLSS
+183 VLSETALS
-189 TQQTRTVE
+189 ATQETRTLT
-197 ESLFNIGADAVIGGI
+197 ESALNVAFDATLGGVM
-212 LGSAAQLVKNRGKL
+212 GSAIQLVKNRGALAAKL
-226 GDSFKNDLLG
+226 RNDVIG
-236 EQQIQPQNIP
+236 EQQTQQQNIP

-266 QEAMRGPSFINKTT
+266 QEAIKGPSFVNRTMN
-280 SVSPTGRLGQSPSKA
+280 VSPVGRVAQSPSKIA
-295 SRQYNQQL
+295 RQVNQQL
-303 AENNFTYEKNIEGIA
+303 AENNFTYAKNEEGIA
-318 TPAAVETKVR
+318 SFGAVETAVR
-328 GYEALIYKQVEST
+328 RFDALVYKQVEST
-341 NDHFIAFKKSGGI
+341 RDYYKQYKQAARTGG
-354 FNDKKL
+354 DTRMSH
-360 NYIEFSEQVGDA
+360 IEFSEAVGDA
-372 MRNGDRHAIPE
+372 MRNGDQHAIPQV
-383 IAEAARSIRPIV
+383 AEAARAIRPIV
-395 ESTRDIMIELGIL
+395 EQTKNHMVELGIL
-408 DKNVKVS
+408 REGVKVT

-430 ISDRTKFKKIL
+430 LSDRSEFKKVI
-441 ADYLEETNQ
+441 ADWLGETNQ

-477 DKLGAEIR
+477 EKLGAEIR

-514 ADELNTLKGLDKQ
+514 ADELSALRGLDKQ
-527 TKKQAKRQSQ
+527 TKKQAKRQAQ

-546 SAEQT
+546 SAEQS

-566 QFRNEHARL
+566 QFRNEYARL

-596 EPMDREGLEA
+596 EPMAREELEA
-606 AADDIINKIIGAPS
+606 AADDIINKIIGAPA
-620 GIVSRELI
+620 GIVPGELI

-649 RIKDFLESDVNYVM
+649 RIKNFLESDVNYVM

-673 IELTKQFGRV
+673 IELTKRFGRV
-683 DMADQIKAI
+683 DMDGQIKAI
-692 TDDYSRMISEFRHPK
+692 TEDYNRLISEAATPK
-707 RESIEKKLASAKF
+707 E
-720 DKDKAKFAKQLDK
+720 
-733 ISKEESK
+733 
-740 SRAKLEKRRDADLRD
+740 RAKLEKRRDADLRD

-771 DPASFFVRAG
+771 DPSSFFVRAG

-796 TLSSLPDM
+796 TISSLPDI
-804 ARPIMQHGLRSS
+804 ARPIMQHGLRSA

-821 KMLTNISAMRIAKAD
+821 KMMTDISKMRIAKAD
-836 LREMGIGLEYV
+836 LREMGIGLEYA

-852 KAFADLSD
+852 KVIADLND

-866 FLERGLTWSSQKF
+866 FLERGLEWSSQKF
-879 GNLTLMNQYTDVM
+879 GNFTLMNQYTDTM
-892 KMWTGLI
+892 KMWSGLI

-905 NAAKAVAGGK
+905 NAANAIASGK

-930 DESMLHRIAEQYS
+930 DESMLHRIADQYS

-957 HLWDDRVVREAFQSA
+957 HLWDDRVVREVFQSA

-1036 LGALVYVLKS
+1036 LGSLVYVLKS
-1046 MLAGRDINTEPA
+1046 MMAGREINTDPA

-1093 LFGAPP
+1093 MFGGPP

-1123 KNITAGVLNGEFG
+1123 KNITAGVLNGEFD
-1136 DREVRSSRKLLPFQ
+1136 DREVRSVRKLLPFQ
-1150 NLLYLAPLLNQVED
+1150 NLFYLAPLLNQVEERM
-1164 QLK
+1164 K

>member
-1 MPVYEYSDSDNNF
+1 MPIYEMEPERILPADVNAIQQPEPVYGDN
-14 FSAETTDIQRPE
+14 
-26 PKFGDEKLPTWTEAL
+26 EKPSWYAPL
-41 NPFSENKV
+41 NPLDDSNETKR
-49 LSDVRDASFRT
+49 LRDAAFRI
-60 DNTLGSYL
+60 DNSVGSL
-68 AFTSFNHF
+68 IATIPFNQF
-76 EDVEGYN
+76 EAAEGYN
-83 PFENEDEL
+83 PFEDDNTL
-91 SGYEGYADKFIHS
+91 AGYEDYADAFIHS
-104 GSPQETIAI
+104 QSPLETSAI
-113 KERINREI
+113 KQRIDRQI
-121 QDRKLNTEAGGAGII
+121 QDRKLLAEAGGAGF
-136 TSGIM
+136 TS
-141 SLLDPVN
+141 SLAMGVIDPINV
-148 WAAMSLPFGTMVRGG
+148 AATFIPGGLAVRGG
-163 SIASTAGKFALAN
+163 SVARTAGTLALSN
-176 AAGGTIT
+176 AGAG
-183 EAVLSS
+183 VLSETALS
-189 TQQTRTVE
+189 ATQETRTLT
-197 ESLFNIGADAVIGGI
+197 ESALNVAFDATLGGVM
-212 LGSAAQLVKNRGKL
+212 GSAIQLVKNRGALSAK
-226 GDSFKNDLLG
+226 FRNDVIG
-236 EQQIQPQNIP
+236 EQQTQPQNIP

-252 RSIGAAEVFDTTLE
+252 RSVGAAEVFDTTLE
-266 QEAMRGPSFINKTT
+266 QEAIKGPFFVNRTMN
-280 SVSPTGRLGQSPSKA
+280 VSPVGRVAQSPSKIA
-295 SRQYNQQL
+295 RQVNQQL
-303 AENNFTYEKNIEGIA
+303 AENNFTYAKNEEGIA
-318 TPAAVETKVR
+318 SFGAVETAVR
-328 GYEALIYKQVEST
+328 RFDALVYKQVEST
-341 NDHFIAFKKSGGI
+341 RDYYKQYKQAARTGG
-354 FNDKKL
+354 DTRMSH
-360 NYIEFSEQVGDA
+360 IEFSEAVGDA
-372 MRNGDRHAIPE
+372 MRNGDKHAIPQV
-383 IAEAARSIRPIV
+383 AEAARAIRPIV
-395 ESTRDIMIELGIL
+395 EQTKNHMVELGIL
-408 DKNVKVS
+408 REGVKVT

-430 ISDRTKFKKIL
+430 LSDRSEFKKVI
-441 ADYLEETNQ
+441 ADWLGETNQ

-477 DKLGAEIR
+477 EKLGAEIR

-514 ADELNTLKGLDKQ
+514 ADELSALRRLEKQ
-527 TKKQAKRQSQ
+527 TKKQAKRQAQ

-546 SAEQT
+546 SAEQS

-596 EPMDREGLEA
+596 EPMAREELEA
-606 AADDIINKIIGAPS
+606 AADDIINKIIGAPA
-620 GIVSRELI
+620 GIVPGELI

-673 IELTKQFGRV
+673 IELTKRFGRV
-683 DMADQIKAI
+683 DMDGQIKAI
-692 TDDYSRMISEFRHPK
+692 TEDYNRLISEAATPK
-707 RESIEKKLASAKF
+707 E
-720 DKDKAKFAKQLDK
+720 
-733 ISKEESK
+733 
-740 SRAKLEKRRDADLRD
+740 RAKLEKRRDADLRD

-796 TLSSLPDM
+796 TISSLPDM
-804 ARPIMQHGLRSS
+804 ARPIMQHGLRSA

-821 KMLTNISAMRIAKAD
+821 KMMTDISKMRIAKAD
-836 LREMGIGLEYV
+836 LREMGIGLEYA

-852 KAFADLSD
+852 KVIADLND

-866 FLERGLTWSSQKF
+866 FLERGLEWSSQKF
-879 GNLTLMNQYTDVM
+879 GNFTLMNQYTDTM
-892 KMWTGLI
+892 KMWSGLI

-930 DESMLHRIAEQYS
+930 DESMLHRIADQYS

-957 HLWDDRVVREAFQSA
+957 HMWDDRVVREAFQSA

-1036 LGALVYVLKS
+1036 LGSLVYVLKS
-1046 MLAGRDINTEPA
+1046 MMAGREINTDPA

-1093 LFGAPP
+1093 MFGGPP

-1123 KNITAGVLNGEFG
+1123 KNITAGVLNGEFD
-1136 DREVRSSRKLLPFQ
+1136 DREVRSVRKLLPFQ
-1150 NLLYLAPLLNQVED
+1150 NLFYLAPLLNQVEE
-1164 QLK
+1164 QMK

>member
-1 MPVYEYSDSDNNF
+1 MPIYEMEPERILPADVNAIQQPEPVYGDN
-14 FSAETTDIQRPE
+14 
-26 PKFGDEKLPTWTEAL
+26 EKPSWYAPL
-41 NPFSENKV
+41 NPLDDSNETKR
-49 LSDVRDASFRT
+49 LRDAAFRI
-60 DNTLGSYL
+60 DNSVGSL
-68 AFTSFNHF
+68 IATMPFNQF
-76 EDVEGYN
+76 EAVDGYN
-83 PFENEDEL
+83 PFEDDNTL
-91 SGYEGYADKFIHS
+91 AGYEDYADAFIHS
-104 GSPQETIAI
+104 QSPLETSAI
-113 KERINREI
+113 KQRIDRQI
-121 QDRKLNTEAGGAGII
+121 QDRKLLAEAGGAGF
-136 TSGIM
+136 TS
-141 SLLDPVN
+141 SLAMGVIDPINV
-148 WAAMSLPFGTMVRGG
+148 AATFIPGGLAVRGG
-163 SIASTAGKFALAN
+163 SVARTAGTLALSN
-176 AAGGTIT
+176 AGAG
-183 EAVLSS
+183 VLSETALS
-189 TQQTRTVE
+189 ATQETRTLT
-197 ESLFNIGADAVIGGI
+197 ESALNVTFDATLGGVM
-212 LGSAAQLVKNRGKL
+212 GSAIQLVKNRGALAAK
-226 GDSFKNDLLG
+226 FRNDVIG
-236 EQQIQPQNIP
+236 EQQTQPQNIP

-266 QEAMRGPSFINKTT
+266 QEAIKGPSFVNRTMN
-280 SVSPTGRLGQSPSKA
+280 VSPVGRVAQSPSKIA
-295 SRQYNQQL
+295 RQVNQQL
-303 AENNFTYEKNIEGIA
+303 AENNFTYAKNEEGIA
-318 TPAAVETKVR
+318 SFGAVETAVR
-328 GYEALIYKQVEST
+328 RFDALVYKQVEST
-341 NDHFIAFKKSGGI
+341 RDYYKQYKQAARTGG
-354 FNDKKL
+354 DTRMSH
-360 NYIEFSEQVGDA
+360 IEFSEAVGDA
-372 MRNGDRHAIPE
+372 MRNGDQHAIPQV
-383 IAEAARSIRPIV
+383 AEAARAIRPIV
-395 ESTRDIMIELGIL
+395 EQTKNHMVELGIL
-408 DKNVKVS
+408 REGVKVT

-430 ISDRTKFKKIL
+430 LSDRSEFKKVI
-441 ADYLEETNQ
+441 ADWLGETNQ

-477 DKLGAEIR
+477 EKLGAEIR

-514 ADELNTLKGLDKQ
+514 ADELSALRGLDKQ
-527 TKKQAKRQSQ
+527 TKKQAKRQAQ

-546 SAEQT
+546 SAEQS

-566 QFRNEHARL
+566 QFRNEYARL

-596 EPMDREGLEA
+596 EPMAREELEA
-606 AADDIINKIIGAPS
+606 AADDIINKIIGAPA
-620 GIVSRELI
+620 GIVPGELI

-673 IELTKQFGRV
+673 IELTKRFGRV
-683 DMADQIKAI
+683 DMDGQIKAI
-692 TDDYSRMISEFRHPK
+692 TEDYNRLISEAATPK
-707 RESIEKKLASAKF
+707 E
-720 DKDKAKFAKQLDK
+720 
-733 ISKEESK
+733 
-740 SRAKLEKRRDADLRD
+740 RAKLEKRRDADLRD

-771 DPASFFVRAG
+771 DPSSFFVRAG

-796 TLSSLPDM
+796 TISSLPDM
-804 ARPIMQHGLRSS
+804 ARPIMQHGLRSA

-821 KMLTNISAMRIAKAD
+821 KMMTDISKMRIAKAD
-836 LREMGIGLEYV
+836 LREMGIGLEYA

-852 KAFADLSD
+852 KVIADLND

-866 FLERGLTWSSQKF
+866 FLERGLEWSSQKF
-879 GNLTLMNQYTDVM
+879 GNFTLMNQYTDTM
-892 KMWTGLI
+892 KMWSGLI

-905 NAAKAVAGGK
+905 NAANAIAGGK

-930 DESMLHRIAEQYS
+930 DESMLHRIADQYS

-957 HLWDDRVVREAFQSA
+957 HLWDDRVVREVFQSA

-1036 LGALVYVLKS
+1036 LGSLVYVLKS
-1046 MLAGRDINTEPA
+1046 MMAGREINTDPA

-1093 LFGAPP
+1093 MFGGPP

-1123 KNITAGVLNGEFG
+1123 KNITAGVLNGEFD
-1136 DREVRSSRKLLPFQ
+1136 DREVRSVRKLLPFQ
-1150 NLLYLAPLLNQVED
+1150 NLFYLAPLLNQVEE
-1164 QLK
+1164 QMK

>member
-1 MPVYEYSDSDNNF
+1 MPIYEMEPERILPADVNAIQQSEPVYGDN
-14 FSAETTDIQRPE
+14 
-26 PKFGDEKLPTWTEAL
+26 EKPSWYAPL
-41 NPFSENKV
+41 NPLDDSNETRR
-49 LSDVRDASFRT
+49 LRDAAFRI
-60 DNTLGSYL
+60 DNSVGSL
-68 AFTSFNHF
+68 IATIPFNQF
-76 EDVEGYN
+76 EAVEGYN
-83 PFENEDEL
+83 PFEEDNTL
-91 SGYEGYADKFIHS
+91 AGYEDYADAFIHS
-104 GSPQETIAI
+104 QSPLETSAI
-113 KERINREI
+113 KQRIDRQI
-121 QDRKLNTEAGGAGII
+121 QDRTLLAEAGGAGF
-136 TSGIM
+136 TS
-141 SLLDPVN
+141 SLAMGVIDPINV
-148 WAAMSLPFGTMVRGG
+148 AATFIPGGLAVRGG
-163 SIASTAGKFALAN
+163 SVARTAGTLALSN
-176 AAGGTIT
+176 AGAG
-183 EAVLSS
+183 VLSETALS
-189 TQQTRTVE
+189 ATQETRTLA
-197 ESLFNIGADAVIGGI
+197 ESALNVAFDATLGGVM
-212 LGSAAQLVKNRGKL
+212 GSAIQLVKNRGALAAK
-226 GDSFKNDLLG
+226 FRNDVIG
-236 EQQIQPQNIP
+236 EQQTQPQNIP

-266 QEAMRGPSFINKTT
+266 QEAIKGPSFVNRTMN
-280 SVSPTGRLGQSPSKA
+280 VSPVGRVAQSPSKIA
-295 SRQYNQQL
+295 RQVNQQL
-303 AENNFTYEKNIEGIA
+303 AENNFTYAKNEEGIA
-318 TPAAVETKVR
+318 SFGAVETAVR
-328 GYEALIYKQVEST
+328 RFDALIYKQVEST
-341 NDHFIAFKKSGGI
+341 RDYYKQYKQAARTGG
-354 FNDKKL
+354 DTRMSH
-360 NYIEFSEQVGDA
+360 IEFSEAVGDA
-372 MRNGDRHAIPE
+372 MRNGDQHAIPQV
-383 IAEAARSIRPIV
+383 AEAARAIRPIV
-395 ESTRDIMIELGIL
+395 EQTKNHMVELGIL
-408 DKNVKVS
+408 REGVKVT

-430 ISDRTKFKKIL
+430 LSDRSEFKKVI
-441 ADYLEETNQ
+441 ADWLGETNQ

-514 ADELNTLKGLDKQ
+514 TDELSALRGLEKQ
-527 TKKQAKRQSQ
+527 TKKQAKRQAQ

-606 AADDIINKIIGAPS
+606 AADDIINKIIGAPA
-620 GIVSRELI
+620 GIVPGELI

-673 IELTKQFGRV
+673 IELTKRFGRI
-683 DMADQIKAI
+683 DMDGQIKAI
-692 TDDYSRMISEFRHPK
+692 TEDYNRLISEAATPK
-707 RESIEKKLASAKF
+707 ERT
-720 DKDKAKFAKQLDK
+720 
-733 ISKEESK
+733 
-740 SRAKLEKRRDADLRD
+740 KLEKRREADLRD

-796 TLSSLPDM
+796 TISSLPDM
-804 ARPIMQHGLRSS
+804 ARPIMQHGLRSA

-821 KMLTNISAMRIAKAD
+821 KMMTDISKMRIAKAD
-836 LREMGIGLEYV
+836 LREMGIGLEYA

-852 KAFADLSD
+852 KVIADLND
-860 PYSRRS
+860 PYIRRS
-866 FLERGLTWSSQKF
+866 FLERGLEWSSQKF
-879 GNLTLMNQYTDVM
+879 GNFTLMNQYTDTM
-892 KMWTGLI
+892 KMWSGLI

-905 NAAKAVAGGK
+905 NAAKAVDGGK

-930 DESMLHRIAEQYS
+930 DESMLRRIADQYS

-1036 LGALVYVLKS
+1036 LGSLVYVLKS
-1046 MLAGRDINTEPA
+1046 MMAGREINTDPA

-1093 LFGAPP
+1093 MFGGPP

-1123 KNITAGVLNGEFG
+1123 KNITAGVLNGEFD
-1136 DREVRSSRKLLPFQ
+1136 DREVRSVRKLLPFQ
-1150 NLLYLAPLLNQVED
+1150 NLFYLAPLLNQVEE
-1164 QLK
+1164 QMK

>member
-1 MPVYEYSDSDNNF
+1 MPIYEMEPERILSADVNAMQQPEPVYGDN
-14 FSAETTDIQRPE
+14 
-26 PKFGDEKLPTWTEAL
+26 EKPSWYAPL
-41 NPFSENKV
+41 NPLDDSNETKR
-49 LSDVRDASFRT
+49 LRDAAFRI
-60 DNTLGSYL
+60 DNSVGSL
-68 AFTSFNHF
+68 IATIPFNQF
-76 EDVEGYN
+76 EAVEGYN
-83 PFENEDEL
+83 PFKDDNTL
-91 SGYEGYADKFIHS
+91 AGYEDYADAFIHS
-104 GSPQETIAI
+104 QSPLETSAI
-113 KERINREI
+113 KQRIDRQI
-121 QDRKLNTEAGGAGII
+121 QDRKLLTEAGGAGF
-136 TSGIM
+136 TS
-141 SLLDPVN
+141 SLAMGVIDPINV
-148 WAAMSLPFGTMVRGG
+148 AATFIPGGLAVRGG
-163 SIASTAGKFALAN
+163 SVARTAGTLALSN
-176 AAGGTIT
+176 AGAG
-183 EAVLSS
+183 VLSETALS
-189 TQQTRTVE
+189 ATQETRTLT
-197 ESLFNIGADAVIGGI
+197 ESALNVAFDATLGGVM
-212 LGSAAQLVKNRGKL
+212 GSAIQLVKNRGALASK
-226 GDSFKNDLLG
+226 FRNDAIG
-236 EQQIQPQNIP
+236 EQQTQPQNIP

-266 QEAMRGPSFINKTT
+266 QEAIKGPSFVNRTMN
-280 SVSPTGRLGQSPSKA
+280 VSPVGRVAQSPSKIA
-295 SRQYNQQL
+295 RQVNQQL
-303 AENNFTYEKNIEGIA
+303 AENNFTYAKNEEGIA
-318 TPAAVETKVR
+318 SFGAVETAVR
-328 GYEALIYKQVEST
+328 RFDALVYKQVEST
-341 NDHFIAFKKSGGI
+341 RDYYKQYKQAARTGG
-354 FNDKKL
+354 DTRMSH
-360 NYIEFSEQVGDA
+360 IEFSEAVGDA
-372 MRNGDRHAIPE
+372 MRNGDQHAIPQV
-383 IAEAARSIRPIV
+383 AEAARAIRPIV
-395 ESTRDIMIELGIL
+395 EQTKNHMVELGIL
-408 DKNVKVS
+408 REGVKVT

-430 ISDRTKFKKIL
+430 LSDRSEFKKVI
-441 ADYLEETNQ
+441 ADWLGETNQ

-477 DKLGAEIR
+477 EKLGAEIR

-514 ADELNTLKGLDKQ
+514 ADELSALRGLDKQ
-527 TKKQAKRQSQ
+527 TKKQAKRQAQ

-546 SAEQT
+546 SAEQS

-566 QFRNEHARL
+566 QFRNEYARL

-596 EPMDREGLEA
+596 EPMAREELEA
-606 AADDIINKIIGAPS
+606 AADDIINKIIGAPA
-620 GIVSRELI
+620 GIVPGELI

-673 IELTKQFGRV
+673 IELTKRFGRV
-683 DMADQIKAI
+683 DMDGQIKAI
-692 TDDYSRMISEFRHPK
+692 TEDYNRLISEAATPK
-707 RESIEKKLASAKF
+707 E
-720 DKDKAKFAKQLDK
+720 
-733 ISKEESK
+733 
-740 SRAKLEKRRDADLRD
+740 RAKLEKRRDADLRD

-771 DPASFFVRAG
+771 DPSSFFVRAG

-796 TLSSLPDM
+796 TISSLPDM
-804 ARPIMQHGLRSS
+804 ARPIMQHGLRSA

-821 KMLTNISAMRIAKAD
+821 KMMTDISKMRIAKAD
-836 LREMGIGLEYV
+836 LREMGIGLEYA

-852 KAFADLSD
+852 KVIADLND

-866 FLERGLTWSSQKF
+866 FLERGLEWSSQKF
-879 GNLTLMNQYTDVM
+879 GNFTLMNQYTDTM
-892 KMWTGLI
+892 KMWSGLI

-905 NAAKAVAGGK
+905 NAANAIAGGK

-930 DESMLHRIAEQYS
+930 DESMLHRIADQYS

-1036 LGALVYVLKS
+1036 LGSLVYVLKS
-1046 MLAGRDINTEPA
+1046 MMAGREINTDPA

-1093 LFGAPP
+1093 MFGGPP

-1123 KNITAGVLNGEFG
+1123 KNITAGVLNGEFD
-1136 DREVRSSRKLLPFQ
+1136 DREVRSVRKLLPFQ
-1150 NLLYLAPLLNQVED
+1150 NLFYLAPLLNQVEE
-1164 QLK
+1164 QMK

>member
-1 MPVYEYSDSDNNF
+1 MPIYEMEPERILPADVNAIQQPEPVYGDN
-14 FSAETTDIQRPE
+14 
-26 PKFGDEKLPTWTEAL
+26 EKPSWYAPL
-41 NPFSENKV
+41 NPLDDSNETKR
-49 LSDVRDASFRT
+49 LRDAAFRI
-60 DNTLGSYL
+60 DNSVGSL
-68 AFTSFNHF
+68 IATMPFNQF
-76 EDVEGYN
+76 EAVDGYN
-83 PFENEDEL
+83 PFEDDNTL
-91 SGYEGYADKFIHS
+91 AGYEDYADAFIHS
-104 GSPQETIAI
+104 QSPLETSAI
-113 KERINREI
+113 KQRIDRQI
-121 QDRKLNTEAGGAGII
+121 QDRKLLAEAGGAGF
-136 TSGIM
+136 TS
-141 SLLDPVN
+141 SLAMGVIDPINV
-148 WAAMSLPFGTMVRGG
+148 AATFIPGGLAVRGG
-163 SIASTAGKFALAN
+163 SVARTAGTLALSN
-176 AAGGTIT
+176 AGAG
-183 EAVLSS
+183 VLSETALS
-189 TQQTRTVE
+189 ATQETRTLT
-197 ESLFNIGADAVIGGI
+197 ESALNVAFDATLGGVM
-212 LGSAAQLVKNRGKL
+212 GSAIQLVKNRGALAAK
-226 GDSFKNDLLG
+226 FRNDVIG
-236 EQQIQPQNIP
+236 EQQTQPQNIP

-266 QEAMRGPSFINKTT
+266 QEAIKGPSFVNRTMN
-280 SVSPTGRLGQSPSKA
+280 VSPVGRVAQSPSKIA
-295 SRQYNQQL
+295 RQVNQQL
-303 AENNFTYEKNIEGIA
+303 AENNFTYAKNEEGIA
-318 TPAAVETKVR
+318 SFGAVETAVR
-328 GYEALIYKQVEST
+328 RFDALIYKQVEST
-341 NDHFIAFKKSGGI
+341 RDYYKQYKQAARTGG
-354 FNDKKL
+354 DTRMSH
-360 NYIEFSEQVGDA
+360 IEFSEAVGDA
-372 MRNGDRHAIPE
+372 MRNGDQHAIPQV
-383 IAEAARSIRPIV
+383 AEAARAIRPIV
-395 ESTRDIMIELGIL
+395 EQTKNHMVELGIL
-408 DKNVKVS
+408 REGVKVT

-430 ISDRTKFKKIL
+430 LSDRSEFKKVI
-441 ADYLEETNQ
+441 ADWLGETNQ

-500 VDKNIRLIGEKQAV
+500 VDKNVRLIGEKQAV
-514 ADELNTLKGLDKQ
+514 TDELSALRGLEKQ
-527 TKKQAKRQSQ
+527 TKKQAKRQAQ

-546 SAEQT
+546 SAEQK
-551 LPKLQRHLEILDKPR
+551 LPKLQRHLELLDKPR
-566 QFRNEHARL
+566 QFRNEHAKL
-575 SRHANSLTRF
+575 ARHANSLTRF

-606 AADDIINKIIGAPS
+606 AADDIINKIIGAPA
-620 GIVSRELI
+620 GIVPGELI

-673 IELTKQFGRV
+673 IELTKRFGRV
-683 DMADQIKAI
+683 DMDGQIKAI
-692 TDDYSRMISEFRHPK
+692 TEDYNRLISEAATPK
-707 RESIEKKLASAKF
+707 E
-720 DKDKAKFAKQLDK
+720 
-733 ISKEESK
+733 
-740 SRAKLEKRRDADLRD
+740 RAKLEKRREADLRD

-796 TLSSLPDM
+796 TISSLPDM
-804 ARPIMQHGLRSS
+804 ARPIMQHGLRSA

-821 KMLTNISAMRIAKAD
+821 KMMTDISKMRIAKAD
-836 LREMGIGLEYV
+836 LREMGIGLEYA

-852 KAFADLSD
+852 KVIADLND

-866 FLERGLTWSSQKF
+866 FLERGLEWSSQKF
-879 GNLTLMNQYTDVM
+879 GNFTLMNQYTDTM
-892 KMWTGLI
+892 KMWSGLI

-930 DESMLHRIAEQYS
+930 DESMLHRIADQYS

-1036 LGALVYVLKS
+1036 LGSLVYVLKS
-1046 MLAGRDINTEPA
+1046 MMAGREINTDPA

-1093 LFGAPP
+1093 MFGGPP

-1123 KNITAGVLNGEFG
+1123 KNITAGVLNGEFD
-1136 DREVRSSRKLLPFQ
+1136 DREVRSVRKLLPFQ
-1150 NLLYLAPLLNQVED
+1150 NLFYLAPLLNQVEE
-1164 QLK
+1164 QMK

>member
-1 MPVYEYSDSDNNF
+1 MPIYEMEPERVLSADVNAMQQPEPVYGDN
-14 FSAETTDIQRPE
+14 
-26 PKFGDEKLPTWTEAL
+26 EKPSWYAPL
-41 NPFSENKV
+41 NPLDDSNETKR
-49 LSDVRDASFRT
+49 LRDAAFRI
-60 DNTLGSYL
+60 DNSIGSL
-68 AFTSFNHF
+68 IATIPFNQF
-76 EDVEGYN
+76 EAVEGYN
-83 PFENEDEL
+83 PFEDDNTL
-91 SGYEGYADKFIHS
+91 AGYEDYADAFIHS
-104 GSPQETIAI
+104 QSPLETSAI
-113 KERINREI
+113 KQRIDRQI
-121 QDRKLNTEAGGAGII
+121 QDRTLLAEAGGAGF
-136 TSGIM
+136 TS
-141 SLLDPVN
+141 SLAMGVIDPINV
-148 WAAMSLPFGTMVRGG
+148 AATFIPGGLAVRGG
-163 SIASTAGKFALAN
+163 SVARTAGTLALSN
-176 AAGGTIT
+176 AAAG
-183 EAVLSS
+183 VLSETALS
-189 TQQTRTVE
+189 ATQETRTLT
-197 ESLFNIGADAVIGGI
+197 ESALNVAFDATLGGVM
-212 LGSAAQLVKNRGKL
+212 GSAIQLVKNRGALAAK
-226 GDSFKNDLLG
+226 FRNDVIG
-236 EQQIQPQNIP
+236 EQQTQPQNIP

-266 QEAMRGPSFINKTT
+266 QEAIKGPSFVNRTMN
-280 SVSPTGRLGQSPSKA
+280 VSPVGRVAQSPSKIA
-295 SRQYNQQL
+295 RQVNQQL
-303 AENNFTYEKNIEGIA
+303 AENNFTYAKNEEGIA
-318 TPAAVETKVR
+318 SFGAVETAVR
-328 GYEALIYKQVEST
+328 RFDALIYKQVEST
-341 NDHFIAFKKSGGI
+341 RDYYKQYKQAARTGGDI
-354 FNDKKL
+354 RMSH
-360 NYIEFSEQVGDA
+360 IQFSEAVGDA
-372 MRNGDRHAIPE
+372 MRNGDQHAIPQV
-383 IAEAARSIRPIV
+383 AEAARAIRPIV
-395 ESTRDIMIELGIL
+395 EQTKDHMVELGIL
-408 DKNVKVS
+408 REGVKVT

-430 ISDRTKFKKIL
+430 LSDRSEFKKVI
-441 ADYLEETNQ
+441 ADWLGETNQ

-477 DKLGAEIR
+477 EKLGAEIR

-500 VDKNIRLIGEKQAV
+500 VDKNVRLIGEKQAV
-514 ADELNTLKGLDKQ
+514 TDELSALIGLEKQ
-527 TKKQAKRQSQ
+527 TKKQAKRQAQ

-546 SAEQT
+546 NAEQT

-596 EPMDREGLEA
+596 EPMAREELEA
-606 AADDIINKIIGAPS
+606 AADDIINKIIGAPA
-620 GIVSRELI
+620 GIVPGELI

-673 IELTKQFGRV
+673 IELTKRFGRV
-683 DMADQIKAI
+683 DMDGQIKAI
-692 TDDYSRMISEFRHPK
+692 TEDYNRLISEAATPK
-707 RESIEKKLASAKF
+707 E
-720 DKDKAKFAKQLDK
+720 
-733 ISKEESK
+733 
-740 SRAKLEKRRDADLRD
+740 RAKLEKRRDADLRD

-796 TLSSLPDM
+796 TISSLPDM
-804 ARPIMQHGLRSS
+804 ARPIMQHGLRSA

-821 KMLTNISAMRIAKAD
+821 KMMTDISKMRIAKAD
-836 LREMGIGLEYV
+836 LREMGIGLEYA

-852 KAFADLSD
+852 KVIADLND

-866 FLERGLTWSSQKF
+866 FLERGLEWSSQKF
-879 GNLTLMNQYTDVM
+879 GNFTLMNQYTDTM
-892 KMWTGLI
+892 KMWSGLI

-930 DESMLHRIAEQYS
+930 DESMLHRIADQYS

-1036 LGALVYVLKS
+1036 LGSLVYVLKS
-1046 MLAGRDINTEPA
+1046 MMAGREINTDPA

-1093 LFGAPP
+1093 MFGGPP

-1123 KNITAGVLNGEFG
+1123 KNITAGVLNGEFD
-1136 DREVRSSRKLLPFQ
+1136 DREVRSVRKLLPFQ
-1150 NLLYLAPLLNQVED
+1150 NLFYLAPLLNQVEE
-1164 QLK
+1164 QMK

>member
-1 MPVYEYSDSDNNF
+1 MPIYEMEPERVLSADVNAMQQPEPVYGDN
-14 FSAETTDIQRPE
+14 
-26 PKFGDEKLPTWTEAL
+26 EKPSWYAPL
-41 NPFSENKV
+41 NPLDDSNETKR
-49 LSDVRDASFRT
+49 LRDAAFRI
-60 DNTLGSYL
+60 DNSIGSL
-68 AFTSFNHF
+68 IATIPFNQF
-76 EDVEGYN
+76 EAVEGYN
-83 PFENEDEL
+83 PFEDDNTL
-91 SGYEGYADKFIHS
+91 AGYEDYADAFIHS
-104 GSPQETIAI
+104 QSPLETSAI
-113 KERINREI
+113 KQRIDRQI
-121 QDRKLNTEAGGAGII
+121 QDRTLLAEAGGAGF
-136 TSGIM
+136 TS
-141 SLLDPVN
+141 SLAMGVIDPINV
-148 WAAMSLPFGTMVRGG
+148 AATFIPGGLAVRGG
-163 SIASTAGKFALAN
+163 SVARTAGTLALSN
-176 AAGGTIT
+176 AAAG
-183 EAVLSS
+183 VLSETALS
-189 TQQTRTVE
+189 ATQETRTLT
-197 ESLFNIGADAVIGGI
+197 ESALNVAFDATLGGVM
-212 LGSAAQLVKNRGKL
+212 GSAIQLVKNRGALAAK
-226 GDSFKNDLLG
+226 FRNDVIG
-236 EQQIQPQNIP
+236 EQQTQPQNIP

-266 QEAMRGPSFINKTT
+266 QEAIKGPSFVNRTMN
-280 SVSPTGRLGQSPSKA
+280 VSPVGRVAQSPSKIA
-295 SRQYNQQL
+295 RQVNQQL
-303 AENNFTYEKNIEGIA
+303 AENNFTYAKNEEGIA
-318 TPAAVETKVR
+318 SFGAVETAVR
-328 GYEALIYKQVEST
+328 RFDALIYKQVEST
-341 NDHFIAFKKSGGI
+341 RDYYKQYKQAARTGGDTRMSHI
-354 FNDKKL
+354 Q
-360 NYIEFSEQVGDA
+360 FSEAVGDA
-372 MRNGDRHAIPE
+372 MRNGDQHAIPQV
-383 IAEAARSIRPIV
+383 AEAARAIRPIV
-395 ESTRDIMIELGIL
+395 EQTKDHMVELGIL
-408 DKNVKVS
+408 REGVKVT

-430 ISDRTKFKKIL
+430 LSDRSEFKKVI
-441 ADYLEETNQ
+441 ADWLGETNQ

-477 DKLGAEIR
+477 EKLGAEIR

-500 VDKNIRLIGEKQAV
+500 VDKNVRLIGEKQAV
-514 ADELNTLKGLDKQ
+514 TDELSALIGLEKQ
-527 TKKQAKRQSQ
+527 TKKQAKRQAQ

-546 SAEQT
+546 NAEQT

-596 EPMDREGLEA
+596 EPMAREELEA
-606 AADDIINKIIGAPS
+606 AADDIINKIIGAPA
-620 GIVSRELI
+620 GIVPGELI

-673 IELTKQFGRV
+673 IELTKRFGRV
-683 DMADQIKAI
+683 DMDGQIKAI
-692 TDDYSRMISEFRHPK
+692 TEDYNRLISEAATPK
-707 RESIEKKLASAKF
+707 E
-720 DKDKAKFAKQLDK
+720 
-733 ISKEESK
+733 
-740 SRAKLEKRRDADLRD
+740 RAKLEKRRDADLRD

-771 DPASFFVRAG
+771 DPSSFFVRAG

-796 TLSSLPDM
+796 TISSLPDM
-804 ARPIMQHGLRSS
+804 ARPIMQHGLRSA

-821 KMLTNISAMRIAKAD
+821 KMMTDISKMRIAKAD
-836 LREMGIGLEYV
+836 LREMGIGLEYA

-852 KAFADLSD
+852 KVIADLND

-866 FLERGLTWSSQKF
+866 FLERGLEWSSQKF
-879 GNLTLMNQYTDVM
+879 GNFTLMNQYTDTM
-892 KMWTGLI
+892 KMWSGLI

-905 NAAKAVAGGK
+905 NAANAVAGGK

-930 DESMLHRIAEQYS
+930 DESMLRRIADQYS

-957 HLWDDRVVREAFQSA
+957 HMWDDRVVREAFQNA
-972 ILKDVRTTVITPGI
+972 VLKDVRTTVITPGI
-986 GDTPLMMSS
+986 GDTPLFMSK
-995 ELGKIVMQFK
+995 EVGKIVMQFK
-1005 TFFFATHNRALVSG
+1005 TFFFATHNRSLVSG

-1036 LGALVYVLKS
+1036 LGSLVYVLKS
-1046 MLAGRDINTEPA
+1046 MMAGREINTDPA

-1093 LFGAPP
+1093 MFGGPP

-1123 KNITAGVLNGEFG
+1123 KNITAGVLNGEFD
-1136 DREVRSSRKLLPFQ
+1136 DREVRSVRKLLPFQ
-1150 NLLYLAPLLNQVED
+1150 NLFYLAPLLNQVED

>member
-1 MPVYEYSDSDNNF
+1 MPIYEMEPERILSADVNAIQQPEPVYGDN
-14 FSAETTDIQRPE
+14 
-26 PKFGDEKLPTWTEAL
+26 EKPSWYAPL
-41 NPFSENKV
+41 NPLDDSNETKR
-49 LSDVRDASFRT
+49 LRDAAFRI
-60 DNTLGSYL
+60 DNSVGSL
-68 AFTSFNHF
+68 IATIPFNQF
-76 EDVEGYN
+76 ETVDGYN
-83 PFENEDEL
+83 PFEDDNTL
-91 SGYEGYADKFIHS
+91 AGYEDYADAFIHS
-104 GSPQETIAI
+104 QSPLETSAI
-113 KERINREI
+113 KQRIDRQI
-121 QDRKLNTEAGGAGII
+121 QDRKLLAEAGGAGF
-136 TSGIM
+136 TS
-141 SLLDPVN
+141 SLAMGVIDPINV
-148 WAAMSLPFGTMVRGG
+148 AATFIPGGLAVRGG
-163 SIASTAGKFALAN
+163 SVARTAGTLALSN
-176 AAGGTIT
+176 AGAG
-183 EAVLSS
+183 VLSETALS
-189 TQQTRTVE
+189 ATQETRTLT
-197 ESLFNIGADAVIGGI
+197 ESALNVTFDATLGGVM
-212 LGSAAQLVKNRGKL
+212 GSAIQLVKNRGALAAK
-226 GDSFKNDLLG
+226 FRNDVIG
-236 EQQIQPQNIP
+236 EQQTQPQNIP

-266 QEAMRGPSFINKTT
+266 QEAIKGPSFVNRTMN
-280 SVSPTGRLGQSPSKA
+280 VSPVGRVAQSPSKIA
-295 SRQYNQQL
+295 RQVNQQL
-303 AENNFTYEKNIEGIA
+303 AENNFTYAKNEEGIA
-318 TPAAVETKVR
+318 SFGAVETAVR
-328 GYEALIYKQVEST
+328 RFDALVYKQVEST
-341 NDHFIAFKKSGGI
+341 RDYYKQYKQAARTGG
-354 FNDKKL
+354 DTRMSH
-360 NYIEFSEQVGDA
+360 IEFSEAVGDA
-372 MRNGDRHAIPE
+372 MRNGDQHAIPQV
-383 IAEAARSIRPIV
+383 AEAARAIRPIV
-395 ESTRDIMIELGIL
+395 EQTKNHMVELGIL
-408 DKNVKVS
+408 REGVKVT

-430 ISDRTKFKKIL
+430 LSDRSEFKKVI
-441 ADYLEETNQ
+441 ADWLGETNQ

-477 DKLGAEIR
+477 EKLGAEIR
-485 EAESWSGKKTELLSE
+485 EAESWSGKKTQLLSE
-500 VDKNIRLIGEKQAV
+500 VDNNVRLIGEKQAV
-514 ADELNTLKGLDKQ
+514 TDELSALRGLEKQ
-527 TKKQAKRQSQ
+527 TKKQAKRQEQ
-537 LERKLSAID
+537 LERKLSVID
-546 SAEQT
+546 GAEQT
-551 LPKLQRHLEILDKPR
+551 LPKLQRHLEILDKPL

-575 SRHANSLTRF
+575 SRHANSLARF

-596 EPMDREGLEA
+596 EPMAREELEA
-606 AADDIINKIIGAPS
+606 AADDIINKIIGAPA
-620 GIVSRELI
+620 GIVPGELI

-673 IELTKQFGRV
+673 IELTKRFGRV
-683 DMADQIKAI
+683 DMDGQIKAI
-692 TDDYSRMISEFRHPK
+692 TEDYNSLISEAATPQ
-707 RESIEKKLASAKF
+707 E
-720 DKDKAKFAKQLDK
+720 
-733 ISKEESK
+733 
-740 SRAKLEKRRDADLRD
+740 RAKLEKRREADLRD

-796 TLSSLPDM
+796 TISSLPDM
-804 ARPIMQHGLRSS
+804 ARPIMQHGLRSA

-821 KMLTNISAMRIAKAD
+821 KMMTDISKMRIAKAD
-836 LREMGIGLEYV
+836 LREMGIGLEYA

-852 KAFADLSD
+852 KVIADLND

-866 FLERGLTWSSQKF
+866 FLERGLEWSSQKF
-879 GNLTLMNQYTDVM
+879 GNFTLMNQYTDTM
-892 KMWTGLI
+892 KMWSGLI

-915 KLSKKEITKLAHIGI
+915 KLSKKEVTKLAHIGI
-930 DESMLHRIAEQYS
+930 DESMLHRIADQYS

-1036 LGALVYVLKS
+1036 LGSLVYVLKS
-1046 MLAGRDINTEPA
+1046 MMAGREINTDPA

-1093 LFGAPP
+1093 MFGGPP

-1123 KNITAGVLNGEFG
+1123 KNITAGVLNGEFD
-1136 DREVRSSRKLLPFQ
+1136 DREVRSVRKLLPFQ
-1150 NLLYLAPLLNQVED
+1150 NLFYLAPLLNQVEE
-1164 QLK
+1164 QMK

>member
-1 MPVYEYSDSDNNF
+1 MPIYEMEPERILPADVN
-14 FSAETTDIQRPE
+14 AIQQPE
-26 PKFGDEKLPTWTEAL
+26 PRYGDHDDLSWYSPL
-41 NPFSENKV
+41 NPFDDRNEVKQ
-49 LSDVRDASFRT
+49 LREASFRI
-60 DNTLGSYL
+60 DNSVGSL
-68 AFTSFNHF
+68 IATIPFNQF
-76 EDVEGYN
+76 EAVEGYN
-83 PFENEDEL
+83 PFEDENTL
-91 SGYEGYADKFIHS
+91 AGYEDYADAFIHS
-104 GSPQETIAI
+104 QSPQETSAI
-113 KERINREI
+113 KQRINRQM
-121 QDRKLNTEAGGAGII
+121 QDITLRNESGAAGFFSSVAMGVI
-136 TSGIM
+136 
-141 SLLDPVN
+141 DPINV
-148 WAAMSLPFGTMVRGG
+148 AATFIPGGLAVRGG
-163 SIASTAGKFALAN
+163 SVARTAGTLALSN
-176 AAGGTIT
+176 AGAG
-183 EAVLSS
+183 VLSETALS
-189 TQQTRTVE
+189 ATQETRTLT
-197 ESLFNIGADAVIGGI
+197 ESALNVAFDATLGGVM
-212 LGSAAQLVKNRGKL
+212 GSAIQLVKNRGALAAK
-226 GDSFKNDLLG
+226 FRNDVIG
-236 EQQIQPQNIP
+236 EQQTQPQNIP

-266 QEAMRGPSFINKTT
+266 QEAIKGPSFVNRTMN
-280 SVSPTGRLGQSPSKA
+280 VSPVGRVAQSPSKIA
-295 SRQYNQQL
+295 RQVNQQL
-303 AENNFTYEKNIEGIA
+303 AENNFTYAKNEEGIA
-318 TPAAVETKVR
+318 SFGAVETAVR
-328 GYEALIYKQVEST
+328 CFDALIYKQVEST
-341 NDHFIAFKKSGGI
+341 RDYYKQYKQAARTGG
-354 FNDKKL
+354 DTRMSH
-360 NYIEFSEQVGDA
+360 IEFSEAVGDA
-372 MRNGDRHAIPE
+372 MRNGDQHAIPQV
-383 IAEAARSIRPIV
+383 AEAARAIRPIV
-395 ESTRDIMIELGIL
+395 EQTKNHMVELGIL
-408 DKNVKVS
+408 REGVKVT

-430 ISDRTKFKKIL
+430 LSDRSEFKKII
-441 ADYLEETNQ
+441 ADWLGETNQ

-477 DKLGAEIR
+477 EKLGAEIR

-514 ADELNTLKGLDKQ
+514 ADELSALRGLDKQ
-527 TKKQAKRQSQ
+527 TKKQAKRQAQ

-546 SAEQT
+546 SAEQS

-566 QFRNEHARL
+566 QFRNEYARL

-596 EPMDREGLEA
+596 EPMAREELEA
-606 AADDIINKIIGAPS
+606 AADDIINKIIGAPA
-620 GIVSRELI
+620 GIVPGELI

-673 IELTKQFGRV
+673 IELTKRFGRV
-683 DMADQIKAI
+683 DMDGQIKAI
-692 TDDYSRMISEFRHPK
+692 TEDYNRLISEAATPK
-707 RESIEKKLASAKF
+707 E
-720 DKDKAKFAKQLDK
+720 
-733 ISKEESK
+733 
-740 SRAKLEKRRDADLRD
+740 RAKLEKRRDADLRD

-796 TLSSLPDM
+796 TISSLPDM
-804 ARPIMQHGLRSS
+804 ARPIMQHGLRSA

-821 KMLTNISAMRIAKAD
+821 KMMTDISKMRIAKAD
-836 LREMGIGLEYV
+836 LREMGIGLEYA

-852 KAFADLSD
+852 KVIADLND

-866 FLERGLTWSSQKF
+866 FLERGLEWSSQKF
-879 GNLTLMNQYTDVM
+879 GNFTLMNQYTDTM
-892 KMWTGLI
+892 KMWSGLI

-905 NAAKAVAGGK
+905 NAANAVAGGK

-930 DESMLHRIAEQYS
+930 DESMLHRIADQYS

-957 HLWDDRVVREAFQSA
+957 HMWDDRVVREAFQNA
-972 ILKDVRTTVITPGI
+972 VLKDVRTTVITPGI
-986 GDTPLMMSS
+986 GDTPLFMSK
-995 ELGKIVMQFK
+995 EVGKIVMQFK

-1036 LGALVYVLKS
+1036 LGSLVYVLKS
-1046 MLAGRDINTEPA
+1046 MMAGREINTDPS

-1093 LFGAPP
+1093 MFGGPP

-1123 KNITAGVLNGEFG
+1123 KNITAGVLNGEFD
-1136 DREVRSSRKLLPFQ
+1136 DREVRSVRKLLPFQ
-1150 NLLYLAPLLNQVED
+1150 NLFYLAPLLNQVEE
-1164 QLK
+1164 QMK

>member
-1 MPVYEYSDSDNNF
+1 MPIYEMEPERILSADVNAMQQPEPVYGDN
-14 FSAETTDIQRPE
+14 
-26 PKFGDEKLPTWTEAL
+26 EKPSWYAPL
-41 NPFSENKV
+41 NPLDDSNETKR
-49 LSDVRDASFRT
+49 LRDAAFRI
-60 DNTLGSYL
+60 DNSVGSL
-68 AFTSFNHF
+68 IATIPFNQF
-76 EDVEGYN
+76 EAVEGYN
-83 PFENEDEL
+83 PFKDDNTL
-91 SGYEGYADKFIHS
+91 AGYEDYADAFIHS
-104 GSPQETIAI
+104 QSPLETSAI
-113 KERINREI
+113 KQRIDRQI
-121 QDRKLNTEAGGAGII
+121 QDRKLLAEAGGAGF
-136 TSGIM
+136 TS
-141 SLLDPVN
+141 SLAMGVIDPINV
-148 WAAMSLPFGTMVRGG
+148 AATFIPGGMAVRGG
-163 SIASTAGKFALAN
+163 SVARTAGTLALSN
-176 AAGGTIT
+176 AAAG
-183 EAVLSS
+183 VLSETALS
-189 TQQTRTVE
+189 ATQETRTLT
-197 ESLFNIGADAVIGGI
+197 ESALNVAFDATLGGVM
-212 LGSAAQLVKNRGKL
+212 GSAIQLVKNRGALASK
-226 GDSFKNDLLG
+226 FRNDVIG
-236 EQQIQPQNIP
+236 EQQTQPQNIP

-266 QEAMRGPSFINKTT
+266 QEAIKGPSFVNRTMN
-280 SVSPTGRLGQSPSKA
+280 VSPVGRVAQSPSKIA
-295 SRQYNQQL
+295 RQVNQQL
-303 AENNFTYEKNIEGIA
+303 AENNFTYAKNEEGIA
-318 TPAAVETKVR
+318 SFGAVETAVR
-328 GYEALIYKQVEST
+328 RFDALIYKQVEST
-341 NDHFIAFKKSGGI
+341 RDYYKQYKQAARTGG
-354 FNDKKL
+354 DTRMSH
-360 NYIEFSEQVGDA
+360 IEFSEAVGDA
-372 MRNGDRHAIPE
+372 MRNGDQHAIPQV
-383 IAEAARSIRPIV
+383 AEAARAIRPIV
-395 ESTRDIMIELGIL
+395 EQTKNHMVELGIL
-408 DKNVKVS
+408 REGVKVT

-430 ISDRTKFKKIL
+430 LSDRSEFKKVI
-441 ADYLEETNQ
+441 ADWLGETNQ

-514 ADELNTLKGLDKQ
+514 TDELSALRGLEKQ
-527 TKKQAKRQSQ
+527 TKKQAKRQAQ

-596 EPMDREGLEA
+596 EPMAREELEA
-606 AADDIINKIIGAPS
+606 AADDIINKIIGAPA
-620 GIVSRELI
+620 GIVPGELI

-673 IELTKQFGRV
+673 IELTKRFGRV
-683 DMADQIKAI
+683 DMDGQIKAI
-692 TDDYSRMISEFRHPK
+692 TEDYNRLISEAATPK
-707 RESIEKKLASAKF
+707 E
-720 DKDKAKFAKQLDK
+720 
-733 ISKEESK
+733 
-740 SRAKLEKRRDADLRD
+740 RAKLEKRRDADLRD

-771 DPASFFVRAG
+771 DPSSFFVRAG

-796 TLSSLPDM
+796 TISSLPDM
-804 ARPIMQHGLRSS
+804 ARPIMQHGLRSA

-821 KMLTNISAMRIAKAD
+821 KMMTDISKMRIAKAD
-836 LREMGIGLEYV
+836 LREMGIGLEYT

-852 KAFADLSD
+852 KVIADLND

-866 FLERGLTWSSQKF
+866 FLERGLEWSSQKF
-879 GNLTLMNQYTDVM
+879 GNFTLMNQYTDTM
-892 KMWTGLI
+892 KMWSGLI

-905 NAAKAVAGGK
+905 NAANAVAGGK

-930 DESMLHRIAEQYS
+930 DESMLHRIADQYS

-957 HLWDDRVVREAFQSA
+957 HLWDDRVVREVFQSA

-1036 LGALVYVLKS
+1036 LGSLVYVLKS
-1046 MLAGRDINTEPA
+1046 MMAGREINTDPA
-1058 NLVKEGLDWSGMM
+1058 NMVKEGLDWSGMM

-1093 LFGAPP
+1093 MFGGPP

-1123 KNITAGVLNGEFG
+1123 KNITAGVLNGEFD
-1136 DREVRSSRKLLPFQ
+1136 DREVRSVRKLLPFQ
-1150 NLLYLAPLLNQVED
+1150 NLFYLAPLLNQVEE
-1164 QLK
+1164 QMK

>member
-1 MPVYEYSDSDNNF
+1 MPIYEMEPERILPADVNAIQQPEPVYGDN
-14 FSAETTDIQRPE
+14 
-26 PKFGDEKLPTWTEAL
+26 EKPSWYAPL
-41 NPFSENKV
+41 NPLDDSNETKR
-49 LSDVRDASFRT
+49 LRDAAFRI
-60 DNTLGSYL
+60 DNSVGSL
-68 AFTSFNHF
+68 IATMPFNQF
-76 EDVEGYN
+76 EAVDGYN
-83 PFENEDEL
+83 PFEDDNTL
-91 SGYEGYADKFIHS
+91 AGYEDYADAFIHS
-104 GSPQETIAI
+104 QSPLETSAI
-113 KERINREI
+113 KQRIDRQI
-121 QDRKLNTEAGGAGII
+121 QDRKLLAEAGGAGF
-136 TSGIM
+136 TS
-141 SLLDPVN
+141 SLAMGVIDPINV
-148 WAAMSLPFGTMVRGG
+148 AATFIPGGLAVRGG
-163 SIASTAGKFALAN
+163 SVARTAGTLALSN
-176 AAGGTIT
+176 AGAG
-183 EAVLSS
+183 VLSETALS
-189 TQQTRTVE
+189 ATQETRTLT
-197 ESLFNIGADAVIGGI
+197 ESALNVTFDATLGGVM
-212 LGSAAQLVKNRGKL
+212 GSAIQLVKNRGALAAK
-226 GDSFKNDLLG
+226 FRNDVIG
-236 EQQIQPQNIP
+236 EQQTQPQNIP

-252 RSIGAAEVFDTTLE
+252 RNIGAAEVFDTTLE
-266 QEAMRGPSFINKTT
+266 QEAIKGPSFVNRTMN
-280 SVSPTGRLGQSPSKA
+280 VSPVGRVAQSPSKIA
-295 SRQYNQQL
+295 RRVNQQL
-303 AENNFTYEKNIEGIA
+303 AENNFTYAKNEEGIA
-318 TPAAVETKVR
+318 SFGAVETAVR
-328 GYEALIYKQVEST
+328 RFDALVYKQVEST
-341 NDHFIAFKKSGGI
+341 RDYYKQYKQAARTGG
-354 FNDKKL
+354 DTRMSH
-360 NYIEFSEQVGDA
+360 IEFSEAVGDA
-372 MRNGDRHAIPE
+372 MRNGDQHAIPQV
-383 IAEAARSIRPIV
+383 AEAARAIRPIV
-395 ESTRDIMIELGIL
+395 EQTKNHMVELGIL
-408 DKNVKVS
+408 REGVKVT

-430 ISDRTKFKKIL
+430 LSDRSEFKKVI
-441 ADYLEETNQ
+441 ADWLGETSQ

-477 DKLGAEIR
+477 EKLGAEIR

-514 ADELNTLKGLDKQ
+514 ADELSALRGLDKQ
-527 TKKQAKRQSQ
+527 TKKQAKRQAQ

-546 SAEQT
+546 SAEQS

-566 QFRNEHARL
+566 QFRNEYARL

-596 EPMDREGLEA
+596 EPMAREELEA
-606 AADDIINKIIGAPS
+606 AADDIINKIIGAPA
-620 GIVSRELI
+620 GIVPGELI

-673 IELTKQFGRV
+673 IELTKRFGRV
-683 DMADQIKAI
+683 DMDGQIKAI
-692 TDDYSRMISEFRHPK
+692 TEDYNRLISEAATPK
-707 RESIEKKLASAKF
+707 E
-720 DKDKAKFAKQLDK
+720 
-733 ISKEESK
+733 
-740 SRAKLEKRRDADLRD
+740 RAKLEKRREADLRD

-796 TLSSLPDM
+796 TISSLPDM
-804 ARPIMQHGLRSS
+804 ARPIMQHGLRSA

-821 KMLTNISAMRIAKAD
+821 KMMTDISKMRIAKAD
-836 LREMGIGLEYV
+836 LREMGIGLEYA

-852 KAFADLSD
+852 KVIADLND

-866 FLERGLTWSSQKF
+866 FLERGLEWSSQKF
-879 GNLTLMNQYTDVM
+879 GNFTLMNQYTDTM
-892 KMWTGLI
+892 KMWSGLI

-905 NAAKAVAGGK
+905 NAANAVAGGK

-930 DESMLHRIAEQYS
+930 DESMLHRIADQYS

-1036 LGALVYVLKS
+1036 LGSLVYVLKS
-1046 MLAGRDINTEPA
+1046 MMAGREINTDPA

-1093 LFGAPP
+1093 MFGGPP

-1123 KNITAGVLNGEFG
+1123 KNITAGVLNGEFD
-1136 DREVRSSRKLLPFQ
+1136 DREVRSVRKLLPFQ
-1150 NLLYLAPLLNQVED
+1150 NLFYLAPLLNQVEE
-1164 QLK
+1164 QMK

>member
-1 MPVYEYSDSDNNF
+1 MPIYEMEPERILPADVNAIQQPEPVYGDN
-14 FSAETTDIQRPE
+14 
-26 PKFGDEKLPTWTEAL
+26 EKPSWYAPL
-41 NPFSENKV
+41 NPLDDSNETKR
-49 LSDVRDASFRT
+49 LRDAAFRI
-60 DNTLGSYL
+60 DNSVGSL
-68 AFTSFNHF
+68 IATMPFNQF
-76 EDVEGYN
+76 EAVDGYN
-83 PFENEDEL
+83 PFEDDNTL
-91 SGYEGYADKFIHS
+91 AGYEDYADAFIHS
-104 GSPQETIAI
+104 QSPLETSAI
-113 KERINREI
+113 KQRIDRQI
-121 QDRKLNTEAGGAGII
+121 QDRKLLVEAGGAGF
-136 TSGIM
+136 TS
-141 SLLDPVN
+141 SLAMGVIDPINV
-148 WAAMSLPFGTMVRGG
+148 AATFIPGGLAVRGG
-163 SIASTAGKFALAN
+163 SVARTAGTLALSN
-176 AAGGTIT
+176 AGAG
-183 EAVLSS
+183 VLSETALS
-189 TQQTRTVE
+189 ATQETRTLT
-197 ESLFNIGADAVIGGI
+197 ESALNVTFDATLGGVM
-212 LGSAAQLVKNRGKL
+212 GSAIQLVKNRGALAAK
-226 GDSFKNDLLG
+226 FRNDVIG
-236 EQQIQPQNIP
+236 EQQTQPQNIP

-252 RSIGAAEVFDTTLE
+252 RNIGAAEVFDTTLE
-266 QEAMRGPSFINKTT
+266 QEAIKGPSFVNRTMN
-280 SVSPTGRLGQSPSKA
+280 VSPVGRVAQSPSKIA
-295 SRQYNQQL
+295 RQVNQQL
-303 AENNFTYEKNIEGIA
+303 AENNFTYAKNEEGIA
-318 TPAAVETKVR
+318 SFGAVETAVR
-328 GYEALIYKQVEST
+328 RFDALVYKQVEST
-341 NDHFIAFKKSGGI
+341 RDYYKQYKQAARTGG
-354 FNDKKL
+354 DTRMSH
-360 NYIEFSEQVGDA
+360 IEFSEAVGDA
-372 MRNGDRHAIPE
+372 MRNGDQHAIPQV
-383 IAEAARSIRPIV
+383 AEAARAIRPIV
-395 ESTRDIMIELGIL
+395 EQTKNHMVELGIL
-408 DKNVKVS
+408 REGVKVT

-430 ISDRTKFKKIL
+430 LSDRSEFKKVI
-441 ADYLEETNQ
+441 ADWLGETSQ

-477 DKLGAEIR
+477 EKLGAEIR

-514 ADELNTLKGLDKQ
+514 ADELSALRGLDKQ
-527 TKKQAKRQSQ
+527 TKKQAKRQAQ

-546 SAEQT
+546 SAEQS

-566 QFRNEHARL
+566 QFRNEYARL

-596 EPMDREGLEA
+596 EPMAREELEA
-606 AADDIINKIIGAPS
+606 AADDIINKIIGAPA
-620 GIVSRELI
+620 GIVPGELI

-673 IELTKQFGRV
+673 IELTKRFGRV
-683 DMADQIKAI
+683 DMDGQIKAI
-692 TDDYSRMISEFRHPK
+692 TEDYNRLISEAATPK
-707 RESIEKKLASAKF
+707 E
-720 DKDKAKFAKQLDK
+720 
-733 ISKEESK
+733 
-740 SRAKLEKRRDADLRD
+740 RAKLEKRREADLRD

-796 TLSSLPDM
+796 TISSLPDM
-804 ARPIMQHGLRSS
+804 VRPIMQHGLRSA

-821 KMLTNISAMRIAKAD
+821 KMMTDISKMRIAKAD
-836 LREMGIGLEYV
+836 LREMGIGLEYA

-852 KAFADLSD
+852 KVIADLND

-866 FLERGLTWSSQKF
+866 FLERGLEWSSQKF
-879 GNLTLMNQYTDVM
+879 GNFTLMNQYTDTM
-892 KMWTGLI
+892 KMWSGLI

-905 NAAKAVAGGK
+905 NAANAVAGGK

-930 DESMLHRIAEQYS
+930 DESMLHRIADQYS

-1036 LGALVYVLKS
+1036 LGSLVYVLKS
-1046 MLAGRDINTEPA
+1046 MMAGREINTDPA

-1093 LFGAPP
+1093 MFGGPP

-1123 KNITAGVLNGEFG
+1123 KNITAGVLNGEFD
-1136 DREVRSSRKLLPFQ
+1136 DREVRSVRKLLPFQ
-1150 NLLYLAPLLNQVED
+1150 NLFYLAPLLNQVEE
-1164 QLK
+1164 QMK

>member
-1 MPVYEYSDSDNNF
+1 MPIYEMEPERILPADVNTIQQPEPVYGDN
-14 FSAETTDIQRPE
+14 
-26 PKFGDEKLPTWTEAL
+26 EKPSWYAPL
-41 NPFSENKV
+41 NPLDDSNDTKR
-49 LSDVRDASFRT
+49 LRDAAFRI
-60 DNTLGSYL
+60 DNSVGSL
-68 AFTSFNHF
+68 IATIPFNQF
-76 EDVEGYN
+76 EAVEGYN
-83 PFENEDEL
+83 PFEDDNTL
-91 SGYEGYADKFIHS
+91 AGYEDYADAFIHS
-104 GSPQETIAI
+104 QSPLETSAI
-113 KERINREI
+113 KQRIDRQI
-121 QDRKLNTEAGGAGII
+121 QDRTLLAEAGGAGF
-136 TSGIM
+136 TS
-141 SLLDPVN
+141 SLAMGVIDPINV
-148 WAAMSLPFGTMVRGG
+148 AATFIPGGLAVRGG
-163 SIASTAGKFALAN
+163 SVARTAGTLALSN
-176 AAGGTIT
+176 AAAG
-183 EAVLSS
+183 VLSETALS
-189 TQQTRTVE
+189 ATQETRTLT
-197 ESLFNIGADAVIGGI
+197 ESALNVAFDATLGGVM
-212 LGSAAQLVKNRGKL
+212 GSAIQLVKNRGSLAAK
-226 GDSFKNDLLG
+226 FRNDVIG
-236 EQQIQPQNIP
+236 EQQTQPQNIP

-266 QEAMRGPSFINKTT
+266 QEAIKGPSFVNRTMN
-280 SVSPTGRLGQSPSKA
+280 VSPVGRVAQSPSKIA
-295 SRQYNQQL
+295 RQVNQQL
-303 AENNFTYEKNIEGIA
+303 AENNFTYAKNEEGIA
-318 TPAAVETKVR
+318 SFGAVETAVR
-328 GYEALIYKQVEST
+328 RFDALVYKQVEST
-341 NDHFIAFKKSGGI
+341 RDYYKQYKQAARTGG
-354 FNDKKL
+354 DTRMSH
-360 NYIEFSEQVGDA
+360 IEFSEAVGDA
-372 MRNGDRHAIPE
+372 MRNGDQHAIPQV
-383 IAEAARSIRPIV
+383 AEAARAIRPIV
-395 ESTRDIMIELGIL
+395 EQTKNHMVELGIL
-408 DKNVKVS
+408 REGVKVT

-430 ISDRTKFKKIL
+430 LSDRSEFKKVI
-441 ADYLEETNQ
+441 ADWLGETNQ

-514 ADELNTLKGLDKQ
+514 ADELSALRRLDKQ
-527 TKKQAKRQSQ
+527 TKKQAKRQAQ

-546 SAEQT
+546 SAEQS

-606 AADDIINKIIGAPS
+606 AADDIINKIIGAPA
-620 GIVSRELI
+620 GIVPGELI

-673 IELTKQFGRV
+673 IELTKRFGRV
-683 DMADQIKAI
+683 DMDGQIKAI
-692 TDDYSRMISEFRHPK
+692 TEDYNRLISEAATPK
-707 RESIEKKLASAKF
+707 E
-720 DKDKAKFAKQLDK
+720 
-733 ISKEESK
+733 
-740 SRAKLEKRRDADLRD
+740 RAKLEKRRESDLRD

-796 TLSSLPDM
+796 TISSLPDM
-804 ARPIMQHGLRSS
+804 ARPIMQHGLRSA

-821 KMLTNISAMRIAKAD
+821 KMMTDISKMRIAKAD
-836 LREMGIGLEYV
+836 LREMGIGLEYA

-852 KAFADLSD
+852 KVIADLND

-866 FLERGLTWSSQKF
+866 FLERGLEWSSQKF
-879 GNLTLMNQYTDVM
+879 GNFTLMNQYTDTM
-892 KMWTGLI
+892 KMWSGLI

-930 DESMLHRIAEQYS
+930 DESMLHRIADQYS

-957 HLWDDRVVREAFQSA
+957 HMWDDRVVREAFQSA

-1036 LGALVYVLKS
+1036 LGSLVYVLKS
-1046 MLAGRDINTEPA
+1046 MMAGREINTDPA

-1093 LFGAPP
+1093 MFGGPP

-1123 KNITAGVLNGEFG
+1123 KNITAGVLNGEFD
-1136 DREVRSSRKLLPFQ
+1136 DREVRSVRKLLPFQ
-1150 NLLYLAPLLNQVED
+1150 NLFYLAPLLNQVEE
-1164 QLK
+1164 QMK

>member
-1 MPVYEYSDSDNNF
+1 MPIYEMEPERILPADVNAIQQPEPVY
-14 FSAETTDIQRPE
+14 
-26 PKFGDEKLPTWTEAL
+26 GDHDEISFMAPL
-41 NPFSENKV
+41 NPLDDRNSVKR
-49 LSDVRDASFRT
+49 LRDAAFRI
-60 DNTLGSYL
+60 DNSVGSL
-68 AFTSFNHF
+68 IATIPFNQF
-76 EDVEGYN
+76 GAVEGYN
-83 PFENEDEL
+83 PFEDDNTL
-91 SGYEGYADKFIHS
+91 AGYEDYADAFIHS
-104 GSPQETIAI
+104 QSPLETSAI
-113 KERINREI
+113 KQRIDRQI
-121 QDRKLNTEAGGAGII
+121 QDRTLLAEAGGAGF
-136 TSGIM
+136 TS
-141 SLLDPVN
+141 SLVMGVIDPINV
-148 WAAMSLPFGTMVRGG
+148 AATFIPGGLAVRG
-163 SIASTAGKFALAN
+163 ASVARTAGTLALSN
-176 AAGGTIT
+176 AGAG
-183 EAVLSS
+183 VLSETALS
-189 TQQTRTVE
+189 ATQETRTLT
-197 ESLFNIGADAVIGGI
+197 ESALNVAFDATLGGVM
-212 LGSAAQLVKNRGKL
+212 GSAIQLVKNRGALASK
-226 GDSFKNDLLG
+226 FRNDVIG
-236 EQQIQPQNIP
+236 EQQTQSQNIP

-266 QEAMRGPSFINKTT
+266 QEAIKGPSFVNRTMN
-280 SVSPTGRLGQSPSKA
+280 VSPVGRVAQSPSKIA
-295 SRQYNQQL
+295 RQINQQL
-303 AENNFTYEKNIEGIA
+303 AENNFTYAKNEEGIA
-318 TPAAVETKVR
+318 SFGAVETAVR
-328 GYEALIYKQVEST
+328 RFDALVYKQVEST
-341 NDHFIAFKKSGGI
+341 RDYYKQYKQAARTGG
-354 FNDKKL
+354 DTRMSH
-360 NYIEFSEQVGDA
+360 IEFSEAVGDA
-372 MRNGDRHAIPE
+372 MRNGDQHAIPQV
-383 IAEAARSIRPIV
+383 AEAARAIRPIV
-395 ESTRDIMIELGIL
+395 EQTKNQMIELGIL
-408 DKNVKVS
+408 REGVKVT
-415 TAESY
+415 TADSY

-430 ISDRTKFKKIL
+430 LSDRTAFKKII
-441 ADYLEETNQ
+441 ADWLGETNQ
-450 IAVNKAQGSLDKAV
+450 VAVNKAQGSLDKAM
-464 AGIERAE
+464 AGVERAE

-477 DKLGAEIR
+477 EKLGAEIR

-500 VDKNIRLIGEKQAV
+500 VDKNVRLIGEKQAV
-514 ADELNTLKGLDKQ
+514 ADELSALRGLDKQ
-527 TKKQAKRQSQ
+527 TKKQAKRQAQ

-596 EPMDREGLEA
+596 EPMAREELEA
-606 AADDIINKIIGAPS
+606 AADDIINKIIGAPA
-620 GIVSRELI
+620 GIVPGELI

-673 IELTKQFGRV
+673 IELTKRFGRV
-683 DMADQIKAI
+683 DMDGQIKAI
-692 TDDYSRMISEFRHPK
+692 TEDYNRLISE
-707 RESIEKKLASAKF
+707 AAT
-720 DKDKAKFAKQLDK
+720 
-733 ISKEESK
+733 SKE
-740 SRAKLEKRRDADLRD
+740 RAKLEKRRDADLRD

-796 TLSSLPDM
+796 TISSLPDM
-804 ARPIMQHGLRSS
+804 ARPIMQHGLRSA

-821 KMLTNISAMRIAKAD
+821 KMMTDISKMRIAKAD
-836 LREMGIGLEYV
+836 LREMGIGLEYA

-852 KAFADLSD
+852 KVIADLND

-866 FLERGLTWSSQKF
+866 FLERGLEWSSQKF
-879 GNLTLMNQYTDVM
+879 GNFTLMNQYTDTM
-892 KMWTGLI
+892 KMWSGLI

-930 DESMLHRIAEQYS
+930 DESMLHRIADQYS

-957 HLWDDRVVREAFQSA
+957 HLWDDRVVREAFQNA
-972 ILKDVRTTVITPGI
+972 VLKDVRTTVITPGI

-1036 LGALVYVLKS
+1036 LGSLVYVLKS
-1046 MLAGRDINTEPA
+1046 MMAGREINTEPA

-1093 LFGAPP
+1093 MFGGPP

-1123 KNITAGVLNGEFG
+1123 KNITAGVLNGEFD
-1136 DREVRSSRKLLPFQ
+1136 DREVRSVRKLLPFQ
-1150 NLLYLAPLLNQVED
+1150 NLFYLAPLLNQVEE

>member
-1 MPVYEYSDSDNNF
+1 MPIYEMEPERILPADVSAIQQPEPVYGDN
-14 FSAETTDIQRPE
+14 
-26 PKFGDEKLPTWTEAL
+26 EKPSWYAPL
-41 NPFSENKV
+41 NPLDDSNETKR
-49 LSDVRDASFRT
+49 LRDAAFRI
-60 DNTLGSYL
+60 DNSVGSL
-68 AFTSFNHF
+68 IATIPFNQF
-76 EDVEGYN
+76 EAVEGYN
-83 PFENEDEL
+83 PFEDDNTL
-91 SGYEGYADKFIHS
+91 AGYEDYADAFIHS
-104 GSPQETIAI
+104 QSPLETSAI
-113 KERINREI
+113 MQRIDRQI
-121 QDRKLNTEAGGAGII
+121 QDRTLLAEAGGAGF
-136 TSGIM
+136 TS
-141 SLLDPVN
+141 SLAMGVIDPINV
-148 WAAMSLPFGTMVRGG
+148 AATFIPGGLAVRGG
-163 SIASTAGKFALAN
+163 SVARTAGTLALSN
-176 AAGGTIT
+176 AAAG
-183 EAVLSS
+183 VLSETALS
-189 TQQTRTVE
+189 ATQETRTLT
-197 ESLFNIGADAVIGGI
+197 ESALNVAFDATLGGVM
-212 LGSAAQLVKNRGKL
+212 GSAIQLVKNRGALAAK
-226 GDSFKNDLLG
+226 FRNDVIG
-236 EQQIQPQNIP
+236 EQQTQPQNIP

-266 QEAMRGPSFINKTT
+266 QEAIKGPSFVNRTMN
-280 SVSPTGRLGQSPSKA
+280 VSPVGRVAQSPSKIA
-295 SRQYNQQL
+295 RQVNQQL
-303 AENNFTYEKNIEGIA
+303 AENNFTYAKNEEGIA
-318 TPAAVETKVR
+318 SFGAVETAVR
-328 GYEALIYKQVEST
+328 RFDALIYKQVEST
-341 NDHFIAFKKSGGI
+341 KDHYRQYKQAARTGG
-354 FNDKKL
+354 DTRMSH
-360 NYIEFSEQVGDA
+360 IEFSEAVGDA
-372 MRNGDRHAIPE
+372 MRNGDQHAIPQV
-383 IAEAARSIRPIV
+383 AEAARAIRPIV
-395 ESTRDIMIELGIL
+395 EQTKDQMVELGIL
-408 DKNVKVS
+408 REGVKVT
-415 TAESY
+415 TADSY

-430 ISDRTKFKKIL
+430 LSDRSEFKKVI
-441 ADYLEETNQ
+441 ADWLGETNQ

-500 VDKNIRLIGEKQAV
+500 VDKNVRLIGERQAV
-514 ADELNTLKGLDKQ
+514 TDELSALRGLERQ
-527 TKKQAKRQSQ
+527 TKKQAKRQTQ

-596 EPMDREGLEA
+596 EPMAREELED
-606 AADDIINKIIGAPS
+606 AADDIINKIIGAPA
-620 GIVSRELI
+620 GIVPGELI

-673 IELTKQFGRV
+673 IELTKRFGRV
-683 DMADQIKAI
+683 DMDGQIKAI
-692 TDDYSRMISEFRHPK
+692 TEDYNRLISEADTPK
-707 RESIEKKLASAKF
+707 E
-720 DKDKAKFAKQLDK
+720 
-733 ISKEESK
+733 
-740 SRAKLEKRRDADLRD
+740 RAKLEKRREADLRD

-796 TLSSLPDM
+796 TISSLPDM
-804 ARPIMQHGLRSS
+804 ARPIMQHGLRSA

-821 KMLTNISAMRIAKAD
+821 KMMTDISKMRIAKAD
-836 LREMGIGLEYV
+836 LREMGIGLEYA

-852 KAFADLSD
+852 KVIADLND
-860 PYSRRS
+860 PYSRRT
-866 FLERGLTWSSQKF
+866 FLERGLEWSSQKF
-879 GNLTLMNQYTDVM
+879 GNFTLMNQYADTM
-892 KMWTGLI
+892 KMWSGLI

-905 NAAKAVAGGK
+905 NAANAVAGGK

-930 DESMLHRIAEQYS
+930 DESMLHRIADQYS

-957 HLWDDRVVREAFQSA
+957 HLWDDRVVREVFQSA

-1036 LGALVYVLKS
+1036 LGSLVYVLKS
-1046 MLAGRDINTEPA
+1046 MMAGREINTDPA

-1093 LFGAPP
+1093 MFGGPP

-1123 KNITAGVLNGEFG
+1123 KNITAGVLNGEFD
-1136 DREVRSSRKLLPFQ
+1136 DREVRSVRKLLPFQ
-1150 NLLYLAPLLNQVED
+1150 NLFYLAPLLNQVEE
-1164 QLK
+1164 QMK

>member
-1 MPVYEYSDSDNNF
+1 MPIYEMEPEHILSADVNAIQQPEPVYGDN
-14 FSAETTDIQRPE
+14 
-26 PKFGDEKLPTWTEAL
+26 EKLSWYAPL
-41 NPFSENKV
+41 NPLDDSNETKR
-49 LSDVRDASFRT
+49 LRDAAFRI
-60 DNTLGSYL
+60 DNSVGSL
-68 AFTSFNHF
+68 IATIPFNQF
-76 EDVEGYN
+76 EAVEGYN
-83 PFENEDEL
+83 PFEDDNTL
-91 SGYEGYADKFIHS
+91 AGYEDYADAFIHS
-104 GSPQETIAI
+104 QSPLETSAI
-113 KERINREI
+113 KQRIDRQI
-121 QDRKLNTEAGGAGII
+121 QDRTLLAEAGGAGF
-136 TSGIM
+136 TS
-141 SLLDPVN
+141 SLAMGVIDPINV
-148 WAAMSLPFGTMVRGG
+148 AATFIPGGLAVRGG
-163 SIASTAGKFALAN
+163 SVARTAGTLALSN
-176 AAGGTIT
+176 AGAG
-183 EAVLSS
+183 VLSETALS
-189 TQQTRTVE
+189 ATQETRTLT
-197 ESLFNIGADAVIGGI
+197 ESALNVAFDATLGGVM
-212 LGSAAQLVKNRGKL
+212 GSAIQLVKNRGALSAK
-226 GDSFKNDLLG
+226 FRNDVIG
-236 EQQIQPQNIP
+236 EQQTQPQNIP

-266 QEAMRGPSFINKTT
+266 QEAIKGPSFVNRTMN
-280 SVSPTGRLGQSPSKA
+280 VSPVGRVAQSPSKIA
-295 SRQYNQQL
+295 RQVNQQL
-303 AENNFTYEKNIEGIA
+303 AENNFTYAKNEEGIA
-318 TPAAVETKVR
+318 SFGAVETAVR
-328 GYEALIYKQVEST
+328 RFDALVYKQVEST
-341 NDHFIAFKKSGGI
+341 RDYYKQYKQAARTGG
-354 FNDKKL
+354 DTRMSH
-360 NYIEFSEQVGDA
+360 IEFSEAVGDA
-372 MRNGDRHAIPE
+372 MRNGDQHAIPQV
-383 IAEAARSIRPIV
+383 AEAARAIRPIV
-395 ESTRDIMIELGIL
+395 EQTKNHMVELGIL
-408 DKNVKVS
+408 REGVKVT

-430 ISDRTKFKKIL
+430 LSDRSEFKKVI
-441 ADYLEETNQ
+441 ADWLGETNQ

-477 DKLGAEIR
+477 EKLGAEIR

-514 ADELNTLKGLDKQ
+514 ADELSALRRLDKQ
-527 TKKQAKRQSQ
+527 TKKQAKRQAQ

-546 SAEQT
+546 SAEQS

-585 DRRRQAAMRRM
+585 DRRRQVAMRRM

-606 AADDIINKIIGAPS
+606 AADDIINKIIGAPA
-620 GIVSRELI
+620 GIVPGELI

-673 IELTKQFGRV
+673 IELTKRFGRV
-683 DMADQIKAI
+683 DMDGQIKAI
-692 TDDYSRMISEFRHPK
+692 TEDYNRLISEAVTPK
-707 RESIEKKLASAKF
+707 E
-720 DKDKAKFAKQLDK
+720 
-733 ISKEESK
+733 
-740 SRAKLEKRRDADLRD
+740 RAKLEKRREADLRD

-796 TLSSLPDM
+796 TISSLPDM
-804 ARPIMQHGLRSS
+804 ARPIMQHGLRSA

-821 KMLTNISAMRIAKAD
+821 KMMTDISKMRIAKAD
-836 LREMGIGLEYV
+836 LREMGIGLEYA

-852 KAFADLSD
+852 KVIADLND

-866 FLERGLTWSSQKF
+866 FLERGLEWSSQKF
-879 GNLTLMNQYTDVM
+879 GNFTLMNQYTDTM
-892 KMWTGLI
+892 KMWSGLI

-905 NAAKAVAGGK
+905 NAAKAIAGGK

-930 DESMLHRIAEQYS
+930 DESMLRRIAEQYS
-943 RHGEDLDG
+943 RHGEDLG
-951 LLTGHS
+951 GMLTGHS
-957 HLWDDRVVREAFQSA
+957 HLWDDRVVREAFQNA
-972 ILKDVRTTVITPGI
+972 VLKDVRTTVITPGI

-1036 LGALVYVLKS
+1036 LGSLVYVLKS
-1046 MLAGRDINTEPA
+1046 MMAGREINTDPA

-1093 LFGAPP
+1093 MFGGPP

-1123 KNITAGVLNGEFG
+1123 KNITAGVLNGEFD
-1136 DREVRSSRKLLPFQ
+1136 DREVRSVRKLLPFQ
-1150 NLLYLAPLLNQVED
+1150 NLFYLAPLLNQVEE

>member
-1 MPVYEYSDSDNNF
+1 MPIYEMEPERILPADVNAIQQPEPVYGDN
-14 FSAETTDIQRPE
+14 
-26 PKFGDEKLPTWTEAL
+26 EKPSWYAPL
-41 NPFSENKV
+41 NPLDDSNETKR
-49 LSDVRDASFRT
+49 LRDAAFRI
-60 DNTLGSYL
+60 DNSVGSL
-68 AFTSFNHF
+68 IATIPFNQF
-76 EDVEGYN
+76 EAVEGYN
-83 PFENEDEL
+83 PFEDDNTL
-91 SGYEGYADKFIHS
+91 AGYEDYADAFIHS
-104 GSPQETIAI
+104 QSPLETSAI
-113 KERINREI
+113 KQRIDRQI
-121 QDRKLNTEAGGAGII
+121 QDRTLLAEAGGAGF
-136 TSGIM
+136 TS
-141 SLLDPVN
+141 SLAMGVIDPINV
-148 WAAMSLPFGTMVRGG
+148 AATFIPGGLAVRGG
-163 SIASTAGKFALAN
+163 SVARTAGTLALSN
-176 AAGGTIT
+176 AGAG
-183 EAVLSS
+183 VLSETALS
-189 TQQTRTVE
+189 ATQETRTLT
-197 ESLFNIGADAVIGGI
+197 ESALNVAFDATLGGVM
-212 LGSAAQLVKNRGKL
+212 GSAIQLVKNRGALAAK
-226 GDSFKNDLLG
+226 FRNDVIG
-236 EQQIQPQNIP
+236 EQQTQPQNIP

-266 QEAMRGPSFINKTT
+266 QEAIKGPSFVNRTMN
-280 SVSPTGRLGQSPSKA
+280 VSPVGRVAQSPSKIA
-295 SRQYNQQL
+295 RQVNQQL
-303 AENNFTYEKNIEGIA
+303 AENNFTYAKNEEGIA
-318 TPAAVETKVR
+318 SFGAVETAVR
-328 GYEALIYKQVEST
+328 RFDALVYKQVEST
-341 NDHFIAFKKSGGI
+341 RDYYKQYKQAARTGG
-354 FNDKKL
+354 DTRMSH
-360 NYIEFSEQVGDA
+360 IEFSEAVGDA
-372 MRNGDRHAIPE
+372 MRNGDQHAIPQV
-383 IAEAARSIRPIV
+383 AEAARAIRPIV
-395 ESTRDIMIELGIL
+395 EQTKDHMVELGIL
-408 DKNVKVS
+408 REGVKVT

-430 ISDRTKFKKIL
+430 LSDRSEFKKVI
-441 ADYLEETNQ
+441 ADWLGETNQ

-477 DKLGAEIR
+477 EKLGAEIR

-514 ADELNTLKGLDKQ
+514 TDELSALKGLEKQ
-527 TKKQAKRQSQ
+527 TKKQAKRQAQ

-596 EPMDREGLEA
+596 EPMAREELEA
-606 AADDIINKIIGAPS
+606 AADDIINKIIGAPA
-620 GIVSRELI
+620 GIVPGELI
-628 PDGLTK
+628 PEGLTK

-673 IELTKQFGRV
+673 IELTKRFGRV
-683 DMADQIKAI
+683 DMDGQIKAI
-692 TDDYSRMISEFRHPK
+692 TEDYNRLISE
-707 RESIEKKLASAKF
+707 AATAK
-720 DKDKAKFAKQLDK
+720 
-733 ISKEESK
+733 E
-740 SRAKLEKRRDADLRD
+740 RAKLEKRRDADLRD

-796 TLSSLPDM
+796 TISSLPDM
-804 ARPIMQHGLRSS
+804 ARPIMQHGLRSA

-821 KMLTNISAMRIAKAD
+821 KMMTDISKMRIAKAD
-836 LREMGIGLEYV
+836 LREMGIGLEYA

-852 KAFADLSD
+852 KVIADLND

-866 FLERGLTWSSQKF
+866 FLERGLEWSSQKF
-879 GNLTLMNQYTDVM
+879 GNFTLMNQYTDTM
-892 KMWTGLI
+892 KMWSGLI

-905 NAAKAVAGGK
+905 NAANVVAGGK

-930 DESMLHRIAEQYS
+930 DESMLHRIADQYS

-957 HLWDDRVVREAFQSA
+957 HLWDDRVVREVFQSA

-986 GDTPLMMSS
+986 GDTPLFMSK
-995 ELGKIVMQFK
+995 EVGKIVMQFK

-1036 LGALVYVLKS
+1036 LGSLVYVLKS
-1046 MLAGRDINTEPA
+1046 MMAGREINTDPA

-1093 LFGAPP
+1093 MFGAPP

-1109 GALLGPTFDLGGDI
+1109 GALFGPTFDLGGDI
-1123 KNITAGVLNGEFG
+1123 KNITSGVLNGEFD
-1136 DREVRSSRKLLPFQ
+1136 DREVRSVRKLLPFQ
-1150 NLLYLAPLLNQVED
+1150 NLFYLAPLLNQVEE
-1164 QLK
+1164 QMK

>member
-1 MPVYEYSDSDNNF
+1 MPTYEMEPEHILPADVN
-14 FSAETTDIQRPE
+14 TIQQPE
-26 PKFGDEKLPTWTEAL
+26 PRYGDHDDLSWYSPL
-41 NPFSENKV
+41 NPLDDRNEVKQ
-49 LSDVRDASFRT
+49 LREASFRI
-60 DNTLGSYL
+60 DNSVGSL
-68 AFTSFNHF
+68 IATIPFNQF
-76 EDVEGYN
+76 EAVEGYN
-83 PFENEDEL
+83 PFEDENTL
-91 SGYEGYADKFIHS
+91 AGYEDYADAFIHS
-104 GSPQETIAI
+104 QSPQETSAI
-113 KERINREI
+113 KQRINRQM
-121 QDRKLNTEAGGAGII
+121 QDITLRNESGAAGFFSSVAMGVI
-136 TSGIM
+136 
-141 SLLDPVN
+141 DPINV
-148 WAAMSLPFGTMVRGG
+148 AATFIPGGLAVRGG
-163 SIASTAGKFALAN
+163 SVARTAGTLALSN
-176 AAGGTIT
+176 AGAG
-183 EAVLSS
+183 VLSETALS
-189 TQQTRTVE
+189 ATQETRTLT
-197 ESLFNIGADAVIGGI
+197 ESALNVAFDATLGGVM
-212 LGSAAQLVKNRGKL
+212 GSAIQLVKNRGALVSK
-226 GDSFKNDLLG
+226 FRNDVIG
-236 EQQIQPQNIP
+236 EQQTQSQNIP

-266 QEAMRGPSFINKTT
+266 QETIKGPSFVNRTMN
-280 SVSPTGRLGQSPSKA
+280 VSPVGRVAQSPSKIA
-295 SRQYNQQL
+295 RQVNQQL
-303 AENNFTYEKNIEGIA
+303 AENNFTYAKNEEGIA
-318 TPAAVETKVR
+318 SFGAVETAVR
-328 GYEALIYKQVEST
+328 RFDALIYKQVEST
-341 NDHFIAFKKSGGI
+341 RDYYKQYKQAARTGG
-354 FNDKKL
+354 DTRMSH
-360 NYIEFSEQVGDA
+360 IEFSEAVGDA
-372 MRNGDRHAIPE
+372 MRNGDQHTIPQV
-383 IAEAARSIRPIV
+383 AEAARAIRPIV
-395 ESTRDIMIELGIL
+395 EQTKNHMVELGIL
-408 DKNVKVS
+408 REGVKVT

-430 ISDRTKFKKIL
+430 LSDRSEFKKVI
-441 ADYLEETNQ
+441 ADWLGETNQ

-500 VDKNIRLIGEKQAV
+500 VDKNVRLIGEKQAI
-514 ADELNTLKGLDKQ
+514 ADELRALRGLDKQ
-527 TKKQAKRQSQ
+527 TKKQAKRQAQ

-575 SRHANSLTRF
+575 SRHANSLARF

-596 EPMDREGLEA
+596 EPIDREGLEA
-606 AADDIINKIIGAPS
+606 AADDIINKIIGAPA
-620 GIVSRELI
+620 GIVPGELI

-673 IELTKQFGRV
+673 IELTKRFGRV
-683 DMADQIKAI
+683 DMDGQIKAI
-692 TDDYSRMISEFRHPK
+692 TEDYNRLISEAATPK
-707 RESIEKKLASAKF
+707 E
-720 DKDKAKFAKQLDK
+720 
-733 ISKEESK
+733 
-740 SRAKLEKRRDADLRD
+740 RAKLEKRRDADLRD

-796 TLSSLPDM
+796 TISSLPDM
-804 ARPIMQHGLRSS
+804 ARPIMQHGLRSA

-821 KMLTNISAMRIAKAD
+821 KMMTDISKMRIAKAD
-836 LREMGIGLEYV
+836 LREMGIGLEYA

-852 KAFADLSD
+852 KVIADLND

-866 FLERGLTWSSQKF
+866 FLERGLEWSSQKF
-879 GNLTLMNQYTDVM
+879 GNFTLMNQYTDTM
-892 KMWTGLI
+892 KMWSGLI

-905 NAAKAVAGGK
+905 NAANAVAGGK

-930 DESMLHRIAEQYS
+930 DESMLHRIADQYS

-1036 LGALVYVLKS
+1036 LGSLVYVLKS
-1046 MLAGRDINTEPA
+1046 MMAGREINTDPA

-1093 LFGAPP
+1093 MFGGPP

-1123 KNITAGVLNGEFG
+1123 KNITAGVLNGEFD
-1136 DREVRSSRKLLPFQ
+1136 DREVRSVRKLLPFQ
-1150 NLLYLAPLLNQVED
+1150 NLFYLAPLLNQVEG
-1164 QLK
+1164 QMK